1 MKILKIKSL
10 NINSLKGEFEI
21 DFEKF
26 LKDESL
32 FAITGPTG
40 AGKST
45 ILDIITCALYGRTAR
60 LSSPPNELMSRH
72 TAECLCE
79 VEFEVK
85 GKVYRSAW
93 SQKRARKSA
102 DGAFQTAKME
112 VSEVESG
119 KVLES
124 YLSKVPKFIEDLSGL
139 DFDRFSR
146 SMMLAQGSFDAFLK
160 SNVSDRSTLLEKITG
175 TQIYK
180 QISQEIYQ
188 TYTRKNDEIKLDENL
203 LGNIELLSN
212 EVVAE
217 KTLILNNSKA
227 QKLELD
233 AKGDELKKVI
243 NWLENLQK
251 LEADNIKYIQEF
263 EKITLEKENKK
274 EDFIKLDL
282 ANKALNVQPIY
293 QEKNSLT
300 QIINQDKEKLEKL
313 QKELED
319 LKQLLQSKTNES
331 LKVKDEL
338 DKEKVSFDTNS
349 KKLQEVRTLQ
359 TKIES
364 KLQNIKELENK
375 ISSQNEQKTKLN
387 EELKVL
393 KTNQENIE
401 NDVKTINNYLIKN
414 KNDESLKEE
423 ISLISKNVNDYKD
436 VLKLLKQIEEKLQ
449 NNSLNEKTLQ
459 DSFTKAKKE
468 FDEIKVL
475 FDSKDKEY
483 KNLELQTSNFNQ
495 KEVNNRD
502 RLKSIEKLII
512 SIDEYKRLLE
522 SILKEEN
529 IISSSKDESK
539 IIKTNIEEKT
549 KLINEIQTHI
559 QTLNDKREA
568 ELLIAKYESDRVNLK
583 EGEQCFLCG
592 SKEHPFVDHKI
603 NINAD
608 ETTLII
614 AQKKQIFD
622 EENRALR
629 TIELNLS
636 KLETKIES
644 STLELNRLL
653 KNKEDIEQ
661 VFSSL
666 NFILTVDSKTNL
678 EEEKQLLEEE
688 LKNIIKTRDEKEKVL
703 AQRDN
708 LQKELNT
715 KQTLVSQ
722 NEQELY
728 KLKSSIDQL
737 QNEQTQ
743 NISKKQSLE
752 EEVSNIYS
760 KYELKFDEKFEE
772 NFRILVAKKGSFIK
786 NETLK
791 KELDIKLQNLTIQ
804 LKELDTKIISI
815 ESSLKTDAEQL
826 SKISTETIELQTQ
839 SKAILDVS
847 DLNIFEK
854 EITTE
859 FNTINEK
866 YNFLSKELVNLN
878 SKNESVNTQRI
889 ELNQRLIDNSTK
901 LEETKQNFNKALV
914 ENSFTSKEEFEK
926 ALLSKEQREELALMC
941 KTLEDKY
948 NQIQTLKIDTAKKL
962 SEQKELNL
970 TDKELQT
977 LNDELKELLTSID
990 ELQKSIGSLE
1000 KELEINASNMKKHED
1015 KIKELEKKKEAFN
1028 VWIKLNEMIGSASGD
1043 KFAKFAQGITLDQ
1056 LIYLANKHLQI
1067 LSPRYELQRN
1077 SDSSKLL
1084 EIEIID
1090 GFQGN
1095 VVRPVNTLSGG
1106 ESFIVSLSLALG
1118 LSALAS
1124 QKISIDSLFL
1134 DEGFGT
1140 LDSDSL
1146 ELALNALNQLQSS
1159 GKMVGVISHV
1169 EALKERIPL
1178 QIRVMPKG
1186 DGTSCLDLDEK
1197 ELNA

>member
-10 NINSLKGEFEI
+10 NINSLKGEFEV

-45 ILDIITCALYGRTAR
+45 ILDVITCALYGRTAR
-60 LSSPPNELMSRH
+60 LSNPNELMSRH
-72 TAECLCE
+72 TGECLCE

-85 GKVYRSAW
+85 GKVYRSSW
-93 SQKRARKSA
+93 SQKRARKSPE
-102 DGAFQTAKME
+102 GAFQSAKME
-112 VSEVESG
+112 ISEVESG

-124 YLSKVPKFIEDLSGL
+124 YLSKVPKYIEDLSGL
-139 DFDRFSR
+139 DFDRFIQ

-160 SNVSDRSTLLEKITG
+160 AKENERSSLLEKITG

-212 EVVAE
+212 EVVTE
-217 KTLILNNSKA
+217 KTSILNNSKV

-233 AKGDELKKVI
+233 TKGNELKKVI

-274 EDFIKLDL
+274 EDFIRLDL

-319 LKQLLQSKTNES
+319 LKQLLESTTNES
-331 LKVKDEL
+331 LKSKDEL
-338 DKEKVSFDTNS
+338 DKEKISFDTNS

-375 ISSQNEQKTKLN
+375 ISSQNEQKAKLN
-387 EELKVL
+387 EDLEVL
-393 KTNQENIE
+393 KINQENIE
-401 NDVKTINNYLIKN
+401 NDLKTINDYLIKN

-475 FDSKDKEY
+475 FDAKDKEY
-483 KNLELQTSNFNQ
+483 KELEIQTSNFNQ
-495 KEVNNRD
+495 KESNNRD
-502 RLKSIEKLII
+502 RLKSIDKLLT

-522 SILKEEN
+522 SISKEGN
-529 IISSSKDESK
+529 IISSSKDELK
-539 IIKTNIEEKT
+539 TIKTNIEEKT

-583 EGEQCFLCG
+583 EGEECFLCG
-592 SKEHPFVDHKI
+592 SKEHPFVNHKKSVS
-603 NINAD
+603 AD
-608 ETTLII
+608 ETTSII
-614 AQKKQIFD
+614 AKKKQIFD
-622 EENRALR
+622 EENKALR

-644 STLELNRLL
+644 SILELKKLS
-653 KNKEDIEQ
+653 KNKEEIEQ

-666 NFILTVDSKTNL
+666 NFILTDDSKTNL
-678 EEEKQLLEEE
+678 EEEKHLLEEE
-688 LKNIIKTRDEKEKVL
+688 LKNVIKTRDEKEKVL
-703 AQRDN
+703 IQRDN

-715 KQTLVSQ
+715 KQTFVSQ

-728 KLKSSIDQL
+728 KLKSSIEQL

-752 EEVSNIYS
+752 EELSKVYS
-760 KYELKFDEKFEE
+760 KYELIFDEKFEE
-772 NFRILVAKKGSFIK
+772 NFRNLVLKKDSFIK
-786 NETLK
+786 NEISK
-791 KELDIKLQNLTIQ
+791 KEFDTKLQSLTIQ

-854 EITTE
+854 EITSK

-866 YNFLSKELVNLN
+866 YNSLLKELVNLN
-878 SKNESVNTQRI
+878 SKNESVNTQII
-889 ELNQRLIDNSTK
+889 ELNQKQINDNTK
-901 LEETKQNFNKALV
+901 LEEITQNFNNALL
-914 ENSFTSKEEFEK
+914 ENSFSSKEEFEK
-926 ALLSKEQREELALMC
+926 ALLSKELREELNLMC
-941 KTLEDKY
+941 KELDEKY
-948 NQIQTLKIDTAKKL
+948 NQIQTLKNDTIKKL
-962 SEQKELNL
+962 SEQKELKL

-977 LNDELKELLTSID
+977 LNDELKELQTIID

-1000 KELEINASNMKKHED
+1000 KELEINASNIKKHED
-1015 KIKELEKKKEAFN
+1015 KIKELEKKQEFFK
-1028 VWIKLNEMIGSASGD
+1028 VWIKLNEMVGSASGD

-1067 LSPRYELQRN
+1067 LSPRYELQRS

-1090 GFQGN
+1090 GFQGD
-1095 VVRPVNTLSGG
+1095 VVRPVSTLSGG

-1159 GKMVGVISHV
+1159 GKMVGLISHV

-1178 QIRVMPKG
+1178 QIRVIPKS
-1186 DGTSCLDLDEK
+1186 DGTSVLDL
-1197 ELNA
+1197 NNII

>member
-10 NINSLKGEFEI
+10 NINSLKGEFEV

-45 ILDIITCALYGRTAR
+45 ILDIITCAMYARTAR

-72 TAECLCE
+72 TGECYCE
-79 VEFEVK
+79 VEYEIK
-85 GKVYRSAW
+85 GKKYRNFW
-93 SQKRARKSA
+93 GRKRAYKKP
-102 DGAFQTAKME
+102 DGDFQKLEMSI
-112 VSEVESG
+112 VDLESG
-119 KVLES
+119 KTIDL
-124 YLSKVPKFIEDLSGL
+124 KPKDVPAYVEELSGL

-146 SMMLAQGSFDAFLK
+146 SMMLSQGSFDAFLK
-160 SNVSDRSTLLEKITG
+160 SNVNDRSTLLEKITG

-180 QISQEIYQ
+180 QISQEIFK
-188 TYTRKNDEIKLDENL
+188 TYTSKNDEIKLDENL
-203 LGNIELLSN
+203 LGSIELLSN

-233 AKGDELKKVI
+233 TKGNELKKVI

-251 LEADNIKYIQEF
+251 LEADNTKYIQEF

-274 EDFIKLDL
+274 EDFIRLDL

-331 LKVKDEL
+331 LKSKDEL
-338 DKEKVSFDTNS
+338 DKEKISFDSNS

-364 KLQNIKELENK
+364 KLQSIKELESK

-387 EELKVL
+387 EDLKVL
-393 KTNQENIE
+393 KTNQEKIE
-401 NDVKTINNYLIKN
+401 NDLKTINDYLIKN

-436 VLKLLKQIEEKLQ
+436 VIKLLKQIEEKLQ
-449 NNSLNEKTLQ
+449 NNSLNEKTLE
-459 DSFTKAKKE
+459 DSFTNTKKG

-483 KNLELQTSNFNQ
+483 KELEIQTSNFNQ
-495 KEVNNRD
+495 KESNNKN
-502 RLKSIEKLII
+502 RLKSIDKLIT

-522 SILKEEN
+522 NISKEEN

-539 IIKTNIEEKT
+539 TIKTNIEEKT

-583 EGEQCFLCG
+583 EGLECFLCG

-603 NINAD
+603 NANAD
-608 ETTLII
+608 ETTSII

-622 EENRALR
+622 EENKALR

-636 KLETKIES
+636 KLETKVES
-644 STLELNRLL
+644 STLELNKLL

-661 VFSSL
+661 IFSSL
-666 NFILTVDSKTNL
+666 NFILTDDSKTNL
-678 EEEKQLLEEE
+678 EEEKQLLEDE
-688 LKNIIKTRDEKEKVL
+688 LENIIKTRDEKEKVL

-728 KLKSSIDQL
+728 KLKSSIEQL

-752 EEVSNIYS
+752 EELSKVYS
-760 KYELKFDEKFEE
+760 KYELIFDEKFEE
-772 NFRILVAKKGSFIK
+772 NFRILVAKKDSFIK

-791 KELDIKLQNLTIQ
+791 KELDAKLQGLTIQ

-815 ESSLKTDAEQL
+815 ESSLKTDTEQL
-826 SKISTETIELQTQ
+826 SKISNETIELQTQ
-839 SKAILDVS
+839 SKAILDVT

-854 EITTE
+854 EITAK

-878 SKNESVNTQRI
+878 SKNESVNTQII
-889 ELNQRLIDNSTK
+889 ELNQKQINDGAK
-901 LEETKQNFNKALV
+901 LEEIKQNFNKALV
-914 ENSFTSKEEFEK
+914 ENSFSSKEEFEK
-926 ALLSKEQREELALMC
+926 ALLAKELREELALMC

-962 SEQKELNL
+962 SEQKELKL

-977 LNDELKELLTSID
+977 LNDELKELQTATD

-1000 KELEINASNMKKHED
+1000 KELEINASNMQKHEN
-1015 KIKELEKKKEAFN
+1015 KIKELEKKKEAFK
-1028 VWIKLNEMIGSASGD
+1028 VWIKLNEMVGSANGD

-1067 LSPRYELQRN
+1067 LSPRYELQRS

-1090 GFQGN
+1090 GFQGD
-1095 VVRPVNTLSGG
+1095 VVRPVSTLSGG

-1186 DGTSCLDLDEK
+1186 DGTSG
-1197 ELNA
+1197 LNLN

>member
-1 MKILKIKSL
+1 MKILKIKLL
-10 NINSLKGEFEI
+10 NINSLKGEFEV

-45 ILDIITCALYGRTAR
+45 ILDVITCALYGRTAR
-60 LSSPPNELMSRH
+60 LTNPNELMSRH
-72 TAECLCE
+72 TGECLCE

-85 GKVYRSAW
+85 GKVYRSSW
-93 SQKRARKSA
+93 SQKRARKSPE
-102 DGAFQTAKME
+102 GAFQSAKME
-112 VSEVESG
+112 ISEVESG

-124 YLSKVPKFIEDLSGL
+124 YLSKVPKYIEDLSGL
-139 DFDRFSR
+139 DFDRFIQ

-160 SNVSDRSTLLEKITG
+160 AKENERSSLLEKITG

-227 QKLELD
+227 QKLEFD
-233 AKGDELKKVI
+233 SKGNELKKVI

-251 LEADNIKYIQEF
+251 LEADNTKYIQEF
-263 EKITLEKENKK
+263 EQISLEKENKK
-274 EDFIKLDL
+274 EDFMRLDL

-319 LKQLLQSKTNES
+319 LKQLLESTTNES
-331 LKVKDEL
+331 LKTKDEL
-338 DKEKVSFDTNS
+338 DKEKISFNSNS

-393 KTNQENIE
+393 KTNQEKIE
-401 NDVKTINNYLIKN
+401 NELKTINDYLSKN

-436 VLKLLKQIEEKLQ
+436 VIKLLKQIEEKIQ
-449 NNSLNEKTLQ
+449 NNSLDEKTLQ

-483 KNLELQTSNFNQ
+483 KDLEIQASSFNQ
-495 KEVNNRD
+495 KELNNRD

-512 SIDEYKRLLE
+512 FIDEYKRLLE

-529 IISSSKDESK
+529 IISSSKDELK
-539 IIKTNIEEKT
+539 TIKTNIEEKT
-549 KLINEIQTHI
+549 KLIAEIQTHI

-568 ELLIAKYESDRVNLK
+568 ELLIAKYESDRANLK
-583 EGEQCFLCG
+583 EGEECFLCG
-592 SKEHPFVDHKI
+592 SKEHPFVNHKI

-608 ETTLII
+608 ETASLI

-644 STLELNRLL
+644 SILELKKLS
-653 KNKEDIEQ
+653 KNKEEIEQ

-666 NFILTVDSKTNL
+666 NFILTDESKTNL

-688 LKNIIKTRDEKEKVL
+688 LKNVIKTRDEKEKVL
-703 AQRDN
+703 IQRDN

-715 KQTLVSQ
+715 KQTFVSQ

-728 KLKSSIDQL
+728 KLKSSIEQL

-752 EEVSNIYS
+752 EELSKVYS
-760 KYELKFDEKFEE
+760 KYELIFDEKFEE
-772 NFRILVAKKGSFIK
+772 NFRNLVLKKDSFIK
-786 NETLK
+786 NEISK
-791 KELDIKLQNLTIQ
+791 KEFDTKLQSLTIQ

-854 EITTE
+854 EITSK

-866 YNFLSKELVNLN
+866 YNSLLKELVNLN
-878 SKNESVNTQRI
+878 SKNESVNTQI
-889 ELNQRLIDNSTK
+889 NELNQKQINDNTK
-901 LEETKQNFNKALV
+901 LEETKQNFNKALI

-926 ALLSKEQREELALMC
+926 ALLSKEQREELSLMC
-941 KTLEDKY
+941 KALEEKY
-948 NQIQTLKIDTAKKL
+948 TQIQTLKIDTAKKL

-977 LNDELKELLTSID
+977 LNDELKELQTIID

-1000 KELEINASNMKKHED
+1000 KELEINTSNMKKHED
-1015 KIKELEKKKEAFN
+1015 KIKELEKKKEAFK
-1028 VWIKLNEMIGSASGD
+1028 VWIKLNEMIGSANGD

-1067 LSPRYELQRN
+1067 LSSRYELQRS

-1090 GFQGN
+1090 GFQGD
-1095 VVRPVNTLSGG
+1095 VVRPVSTLSGG

-1178 QIRVMPKG
+1178 QIKVEPKG
-1186 DGTSCLDLDEK
+1186 DGMSV
-1197 ELNA
+1197 LNLN

>member
-10 NINSLKGEFEI
+10 NINSLKGEFEV

-45 ILDIITCALYGRTAR
+45 ILDVITCALYGRTAR
-60 LSSPPNELMSRH
+60 LTNPNELMSSH
-72 TAECLCE
+72 TGECLCE

-85 GKVYRSAW
+85 GKVYRSSW
-93 SQKRARKSA
+93 SQKRARKSPE
-102 DGAFQTAKME
+102 GAFQSAKME
-112 VSEVESG
+112 ISEVESG

-124 YLSKVPKFIEDLSGL
+124 YLSKVPKYIEDLSGL
-139 DFDRFSR
+139 DFDRFIQ

-160 SNVSDRSTLLEKITG
+160 AKENERSSLLEKITG

-212 EVVAE
+212 EVVTE
-217 KTLILNNSKA
+217 KTLILNNSKT

-233 AKGDELKKVI
+233 SKGNELKKVI

-251 LEADNIKYIQEF
+251 LEADNTKYIQEF
-263 EKITLEKENKK
+263 EKISLEKENKK
-274 EDFIKLDL
+274 EDFIRLDL

-313 QKELED
+313 QKELIE
-319 LKQLLQSKTNES
+319 LKQQLELKTNES
-331 LKVKDEL
+331 LKSKDEL
-338 DKEKVSFDTNS
+338 DKEKISFDTNS
-349 KKLQEVRTLQ
+349 KKLQEKRTLQ

-364 KLQNIKELENK
+364 KLQNIKDLENK
-375 ISSQNEQKTKLN
+375 ISSQNEQKIKLN
-387 EELKVL
+387 EDLKVL
-393 KTNQENIE
+393 KINQEKIE
-401 NDVKTINNYLIKN
+401 NDLKTINDYLIKN

-436 VLKLLKQIEEKLQ
+436 VIKLLKQIEEKLQ
-449 NNSLNEKTLQ
+449 NNSLNEKTSQ

-483 KNLELQTSNFNQ
+483 KELEFQTSSFNQ
-495 KEVNNRD
+495 KELNNRD

-539 IIKTNIEEKT
+539 TIKTNIEEKT
-549 KLINEIQTHI
+549 KLITEIQTHI

-583 EGEQCFLCG
+583 EGEECFLCG
-592 SKEHPFVDHKI
+592 SKEHPFVNHKKSVS
-603 NINAD
+603 AD
-608 ETTLII
+608 ETTSII
-614 AQKKQIFD
+614 AKKKQIFD
-622 EENRALR
+622 EENKALR

-644 STLELNRLL
+644 SILELKKLS
-653 KNKEDIEQ
+653 KNKEEIEQ

-666 NFILTVDSKTNL
+666 NFILTDDSKTNL
-678 EEEKQLLEEE
+678 EEEKHLLEEE
-688 LKNIIKTRDEKEKVL
+688 LKNVIKTRDEKEKVL
-703 AQRDN
+703 IQRYN

-715 KQTLVSQ
+715 KQTFVSQ

-728 KLKSSIDQL
+728 KLKSSIEQL

-752 EEVSNIYS
+752 EELSKVYS
-760 KYELKFDEKFEE
+760 KYELIFDEKFEE
-772 NFRILVAKKGSFIK
+772 NFRNLVLKKDSFIK
-786 NETLK
+786 NEISK
-791 KELDIKLQNLTIQ
+791 KEFDTKLQSLTIQ

-854 EITTE
+854 EVTAK

-866 YNFLSKELVNLN
+866 YNSLLKELVNLN
-878 SKNESVNTQRI
+878 SKNESVNTQII
-889 ELNQRLIDNSTK
+889 ELNQKQINDNTN
-901 LEETKQNFNKALV
+901 LEKIKQNFNNALT

-926 ALLSKEQREELALMC
+926 ALLSKESKEELNLMC
-941 KTLEDKY
+941 KELEEKY
-948 NQIQTLKIDTAKKL
+948 TQIQTLKNDTIKKL

-970 TDKELQT
+970 TDKEFQT
-977 LNDELKELLTSID
+977 LNDELKELQTIID

-1015 KIKELEKKKEAFN
+1015 KINDLEKKKEAFK
-1028 VWIKLNEMIGSASGD
+1028 VWIKLNEIVGSASGD

-1067 LSPRYELQRN
+1067 LSPRYELQRS

-1090 GFQGN
+1090 SFQGD
-1095 VVRPVNTLSGG
+1095 VVRPVSTLSGG

-1118 LSALAS
+1118 LSSLAS

-1169 EALKERIPL
+1169 ETLKERIPL

-1186 DGTSCLDLDEK
+1186 DGTSILDL
-1197 ELNA
+1197 N

>member
-45 ILDIITCALYGRTAR
+45 ILDVITCALYGRTAR
-60 LSSPPNELMSRH
+60 LTNPNELMSRH
-72 TAECLCE
+72 TGECLCE

-85 GKVYRSAW
+85 GKVYRSSW
-93 SQKRARKSA
+93 SQKRARKSS
-102 DGAFQTAKME
+102 DGAFQSAKME
-112 VSEVESG
+112 ISEVETG

-124 YLSKVPKFIEDLSGL
+124 YLSKVPKYIEDLSGL
-139 DFDRFSR
+139 DFDRFIQ

-160 SNVSDRSTLLEKITG
+160 ARENERSSLLEKITG

-188 TYTRKNDEIKLDENL
+188 TYTIKNDEIKLDENL

-233 AKGDELKKVI
+233 TKGNELKKVI

-251 LEADNIKYIQEF
+251 LEADNTKYILEF
-263 EKITLEKENKK
+263 EQISLEKENKK
-274 EDFIKLDL
+274 EDFIRLDL

-293 QEKNSLT
+293 QENNSLT

-387 EELKVL
+387 EDLKVV
-393 KTNQENIE
+393 KTNQEKIE
-401 NDVKTINNYLIKN
+401 NELKIINDYLIKN

-459 DSFTKAKKE
+459 DSVTKAKKE

-475 FDSKDKEY
+475 FDAKDKEY
-483 KNLELQTSNFNQ
+483 KELEIQTSNFNQ
-495 KEVNNRD
+495 KESNNRD
-502 RLKSIEKLII
+502 RLKSIEKLIT

-529 IISSSKDESK
+529 IISSSKDELK
-539 IIKTNIEEKT
+539 TIKTNIEEKT

-583 EGEQCFLCG
+583 EGEECFLCG
-592 SKEHPFVDHKI
+592 SKEHPFVNHKKSVS
-603 NINAD
+603 AD
-608 ETTLII
+608 ETTSII

-622 EENRALR
+622 EENKALR

-644 STLELNRLL
+644 STLELNKLS
-653 KNKEDIEQ
+653 KNKEEIEQ

-666 NFILTVDSKTNL
+666 NFVLTDDSKTNL
-678 EEEKQLLEEE
+678 EEEKQLLEDE
-688 LKNIIKTRDEKEKVL
+688 LRNIVKIRDEKEKVL
-703 AQRDN
+703 IQRDN

-715 KQTLVSQ
+715 KQTFVLQ

-728 KLKSSIDQL
+728 KLKSSIEQL

-752 EEVSNIYS
+752 EELSKVYS
-760 KYELKFDEKFEE
+760 KYEFIFDEKFEE
-772 NFRILVAKKGSFIK
+772 SFRNLVAKKDSFIK
-786 NETLK
+786 NETSK
-791 KELDIKLQNLTIQ
+791 KELDAKLQSLTIQ
-804 LKELDTKIISI
+804 LKEFDTKIKSI
-815 ESSLKTDAEQL
+815 ESNLKTDDEQL
-826 SKISTETIELQTQ
+826 SKISNETIELQTQ

-854 EITTE
+854 DITSK
-859 FNTINEK
+859 FNTINER
-866 YNFLSKELVNLN
+866 YNSLLKDLVNLN
-878 SKNESVNTQRI
+878 AKNESLNTQI
-889 ELNQRLIDNSTK
+889 KELNQQQINDNIK
-901 LEETKQNFNKALV
+901 LEEITQKFNNALT
-914 ENSFTSKEEFEK
+914 ENSFSSKEELEK
-926 ALLSKEQREELALMC
+926 ALLPKELREELSFVCKALEEKC
-941 KTLEDKY
+941 T
-948 NQIQTLKIDTAKKL
+948 QIQTLKIDTAEKL

-977 LNDELKELLTSID
+977 LNDELKELQVNID

-1015 KIKELEKKKEAFN
+1015 KIKELENKKEAFK

-1067 LSPRYELQRN
+1067 LSPRYELQRS

-1090 GFQGN
+1090 GFQGD
-1095 VVRPVNTLSGG
+1095 VVRPVSTLSGG

-1186 DGTSCLDLDEK
+1186 DGTSILDL
-1197 ELNA
+1197 N

>member
-10 NINSLKGEFEI
+10 NINSLKGEFEV

-45 ILDIITCALYGRTAR
+45 ILDVITCALYGRTAR
-60 LSSPPNELMSRH
+60 LTNPNELMSRH
-72 TAECLCE
+72 TGECLCE

-85 GKVYRSAW
+85 GKVYRSSW
-93 SQKRARKSA
+93 SQKRARKSS
-102 DGAFQTAKME
+102 DGAFQSAKME
-112 VSEVESG
+112 LSVVESG

-124 YLSKVPKFIEDLSGL
+124 YLSKVPKYIEELSGL
-139 DFDRFSR
+139 DFDRFIQ

-160 SNVSDRSTLLEKITG
+160 AKENERSSLLENITG

-212 EVVAE
+212 EIVNE
-217 KTLILNNSKA
+217 KTLILNNSKT

-233 AKGDELKKVI
+233 TKGNELKKVI
-243 NWLENLQK
+243 NWLETIQK
-251 LEADNIKYIQEF
+251 LEADNTKYIEEF
-263 EKITLEKENKK
+263 EQITLEKDNKK
-274 EDFIKLDL
+274 EDFMRLDL

-331 LKVKDEL
+331 IKTKDEL
-338 DKEKVSFDTNS
+338 DKEKNSFDTNS

-387 EELKVL
+387 EDLKVL
-393 KTNQENIE
+393 KINQEKID
-401 NDVKTINNYLIKN
+401 NDLKTINDYLIKN

-436 VLKLLKQIEEKLQ
+436 VVKLLKQTEEKLQ

-459 DSFTKAKKE
+459 DNFTKAKKE

-475 FDSKDKEY
+475 FDSKNKEY
-483 KNLELQTSNFNQ
+483 KELEIQTSNFNQ
-495 KEVNNRD
+495 KESNDRD
-502 RLKSIEKLII
+502 RLKSIDKLIT

-539 IIKTNIEEKT
+539 TIKTNIKEKT
-549 KLINEIQTHI
+549 KLITEIQTHI

-583 EGEQCFLCG
+583 EGEECFLCG

-603 NINAD
+603 SVNVN
-608 ETTLII
+608 ETASII

-629 TIELNLS
+629 IIELNLS
-636 KLETKIES
+636 KFETKIES
-644 STLELNRLL
+644 SILELNKLL

-666 NFILTVDSKTNL
+666 NFVLTDDSKTNL
-678 EEEKQLLEEE
+678 EEEKHLLEEE

-708 LQKELNT
+708 LQKELNI
-715 KQTLVSQ
+715 KQTFVSQ

-728 KLKSSIDQL
+728 KLKSLIEQF

-743 NISKKQSLE
+743 NISKKQTLE
-752 EEVSNIYS
+752 EELSKVYS
-760 KYELKFDEKFEE
+760 KYELIFDEKFEE
-772 NFRILVAKKGSFIK
+772 NFRILVVRKDSFIK
-786 NETLK
+786 NEILK
-791 KELDIKLQNLTIQ
+791 KELDIKLQGLTIQ
-804 LKELDTKIISI
+804 LKEIDTKIISI
-815 ESSLKTDAEQL
+815 ESSLKTDIEQL
-826 SKISTETIELQTQ
+826 SKISNETKELQIQ

-854 EITTE
+854 EITSK

-866 YNFLSKELVNLN
+866 YNSLLKELVNLN
-878 SKNESVNTQRI
+878 SKDESLNTQII

-926 ALLSKEQREELALMC
+926 ALLPKELREELSIKCKAL
-941 KTLEDKY
+941 EEKY
-948 NQIQTLKIDTAKKL
+948 TQIQTLKIDTAKKL

-977 LNDELKELLTSID
+977 LNDELKELQTIID

-1015 KIKELEKKKEAFN
+1015 KIKELEKKKETFK

-1067 LSPRYELQRN
+1067 LSPRYELQRS

-1090 GFQGN
+1090 GFQGD
-1095 VVRPVNTLSGG
+1095 VVRPVSTLSGG

-1178 QIRVMPKG
+1178 QIKVMPKG
-1186 DGTSCLDLDEK
+1186 DGTSGLDL
-1197 ELNA
+1197 N

>member
-10 NINSLKGEFEI
+10 NINSLKGEFEV

-45 ILDIITCALYGRTAR
+45 ILDVITCALYGRTAR
-60 LSSPPNELMSRH
+60 LTNPNELMSRH
-72 TAECLCE
+72 TGECLCE

-85 GKVYRSAW
+85 GKVYRSSW
-93 SQKRARKSA
+93 SQKRARKSS
-102 DGAFQTAKME
+102 DGAFQSAKME
-112 VSEVESG
+112 ISEVESG

-124 YLSKVPKFIEDLSGL
+124 YLSKVPKYIEELSGL
-139 DFDRFSR
+139 DFDRFIQ

-160 SNVSDRSTLLEKITG
+160 AKENERSSLLEKITG

-188 TYTRKNDEIKLDENL
+188 TYTKKNDEIKLDESL

-212 EVVAE
+212 EVVTE
-217 KTLILNNSKA
+217 KTLILNSSKT

-233 AKGDELKKVI
+233 TKGNELKKVI

-251 LEADNIKYIQEF
+251 LEADNTKYILEF
-263 EKITLEKENKK
+263 EQISFEKENKK
-274 EDFIKLDL
+274 EDFIRLDL

-331 LKVKDEL
+331 LKTKDEL

-387 EELKVL
+387 EDLKVL
-393 KTNQENIE
+393 KINQEKID
-401 NDVKTINNYLIKN
+401 NDLKTINDYLSKN
-414 KNDESLKEE
+414 KINESLKEE
-423 ISLISKNVNDYKD
+423 IPLISKNVDDYKD
-436 VLKLLKQIEEKLQ
+436 VVKLLKQIEEKLQ
-449 NNSLNEKTLQ
+449 NNSLNEKTLE

-483 KNLELQTSNFNQ
+483 KELEIQTSNFNQ
-495 KEVNNRD
+495 KESNNRD
-502 RLKSIEKLII
+502 RLKSIEKLIT
-512 SIDEYKRLLE
+512 SIDEYKRLLD

-529 IISSSKDESK
+529 IISSSKDELK
-539 IIKTNIEEKT
+539 TIKTNIEEKT

-559 QTLNDKREA
+559 QTLNDKREK

-583 EGEQCFLCG
+583 EGEECFLCG

-603 NINAD
+603 SVNAD
-608 ETTLII
+608 ETTSII

-644 STLELNRLL
+644 SILELNKLS
-653 KNKEDIEQ
+653 KSKEDIEQ

-666 NFILTVDSKTNL
+666 NFILTDDSKTNL

-688 LKNIIKTRDEKEKVL
+688 LRNIIKTRDEKEKVL
-703 AQRDN
+703 IQRDN

-728 KLKSSIDQL
+728 KLKSSIEQL

-743 NISKKQSLE
+743 NISKKQTLE
-752 EEVSNIYS
+752 EELLKVYS
-760 KYELKFDEKFEE
+760 KYELIFDEKFEE
-772 NFRILVAKKGSFIK
+772 NFRNLVAKKDSFIN
-786 NETLK
+786 NETSK
-791 KELDIKLQNLTIQ
+791 KELDTKLQSLIVQ
-804 LKELDTKIISI
+804 LKEFDTKIISI
-815 ESSLKTDAEQL
+815 ESSLKTDTEQL
-826 SKISTETIELQTQ
+826 SKISSETKELQTQ
-839 SKAILDVS
+839 SIAILDVS

-854 EITTE
+854 EITNK
-859 FNTINEK
+859 FNTISEK
-866 YNFLSKELVNLN
+866 YNSLSKELVNLN
-878 SKNESVNTQRI
+878 SKNESLNTQII
-889 ELNQRLIDNSTK
+889 ELNQKQINDNTN
-901 LEETKQNFNKALV
+901 LEKIKQNFNNALA
-914 ENSFTSKEEFEK
+914 ENSFNSKEEFEK
-926 ALLSKEQREELALMC
+926 ALLNKEQREELSLMC
-941 KTLEDKY
+941 KALEEKCT
-948 NQIQTLKIDTAKKL
+948 QIQTLKIDTAEKL

-977 LNDELKELLTSID
+977 LNDELKELQVNID

-1015 KIKELEKKKEAFN
+1015 KIKELQKKKEAFK
-1028 VWIKLNEMIGSASGD
+1028 VWIKLNEMIGSSSGD

-1067 LSPRYELQRN
+1067 LSPRYELQRS

-1090 GFQGN
+1090 GFQGD
-1095 VVRPVNTLSGG
+1095 VVRPVSTLSGG

-1186 DGTSCLDLDEK
+1186 DGTSG
-1197 ELNA
+1197 LNLN

>member
-10 NINSLKGEFEI
+10 NINSLKGEFEV

-45 ILDIITCALYGRTAR
+45 ILDVITCALYGRTAR
-60 LSSPPNELMSRH
+60 LTNPNELMSRH
-72 TAECLCE
+72 TGECLCE

-85 GKVYRSAW
+85 GKVYRSSW
-93 SQKRARKSA
+93 SQKRARKSP
-102 DGAFQTAKME
+102 DGAFQSAKME

-124 YLSKVPKFIEDLSGL
+124 YLSKVPKYIEELSGL
-139 DFDRFSR
+139 DFDRFIQ

-160 SNVSDRSTLLEKITG
+160 AKENERSSLLEKITG

-188 TYTRKNDEIKLDENL
+188 TYTQKNDEIKLDENL

-217 KTLILNNSKA
+217 KTLVLNNSKA
-227 QKLELD
+227 QRLELD
-233 AKGDELKKVI
+233 TKGNELKKVI
-243 NWLENLQK
+243 SWLENLQK
-251 LEADNIKYIQEF
+251 LETDNTKYIKEF
-263 EKITLEKENKK
+263 EQITLEKENKK
-274 EDFIKLDL
+274 EEFIKLDL
-282 ANKALNVQPIY
+282 ANKALNVQPVY
-293 QEKNSLT
+293 QEKNSLS

-319 LKQLLQSKTNES
+319 LKQLLESTTNES
-331 LKVKDEL
+331 LKSKNEL
-338 DKEKVSFDTNS
+338 DKEKISFDLNS

-387 EELKVL
+387 EDLNVL
-393 KTNQENIE
+393 KTNQEKIE
-401 NDVKTINNYLIKN
+401 NELKTINDYLIKN

-436 VLKLLKQIEEKLQ
+436 VVKLLKQIEEKLQ

-483 KNLELQTSNFNQ
+483 KNLEIQTSSFNQ

-502 RLKSIEKLII
+502 RLKSIEKLLT

-522 SILKEEN
+522 NISKEEN

-539 IIKTNIEEKT
+539 TIKTNIEEKT

-583 EGEQCFLCG
+583 EGEECFLCG
-592 SKEHPFVDHKI
+592 SKEHPFVNHKI
-603 NINAD
+603 SINTD
-608 ETTLII
+608 ETSSII

-622 EENRALR
+622 EENKALR

-636 KLETKIES
+636 KLETKVEN
-644 STLELNRLL
+644 STLELNKLL
-653 KNKEDIEQ
+653 KNKEEIEQ

-666 NFILTVDSKTNL
+666 NFILTDDSKTNL

-688 LKNIIKTRDEKEKVL
+688 LKNIIKTRDEKERVL

-708 LQKELNT
+708 CQKELNT
-715 KQTLVSQ
+715 KQILVSQ

-728 KLKSSIDQL
+728 KLKSSIEQL

-752 EEVSNIYS
+752 EELLKVYS

-772 NFRILVAKKGSFIK
+772 NFRILVAKKDSFIK
-786 NETLK
+786 NETSK
-791 KELDIKLQNLTIQ
+791 KELDVKLQSLIVQ
-804 LKELDTKIISI
+804 LKEFDTKIISI
-815 ESSLKTDAEQL
+815 VSSLKTDAEQL
-826 SKISTETIELQTQ
+826 SKISSETIELQTQ

-854 EITTE
+854 EITNK
-859 FNTINEK
+859 FNAISEK
-866 YNFLSKELVNLN
+866 YNSLSKELVNLN
-878 SKNESVNTQRI
+878 SKNESVNTQII
-889 ELNQRLIDNSTK
+889 ELKQKQIVDNTK
-901 LEETKQNFNKALV
+901 LEEIKQNFNKALV

-926 ALLSKEQREELALMC
+926 ALLSKELREELSMKCKAL
-941 KTLEDKY
+941 EEKY

-977 LNDELKELLTSID
+977 LNDELKELQTATD

-1000 KELEINASNMKKHED
+1000 KELEINALNIQKHET
-1015 KIKELEKKKEAFN
+1015 KIKELEKRKEAFK
-1028 VWIKLNEMIGSASGD
+1028 VWIKLNEMVGSASGD

-1067 LSPRYELQRN
+1067 LSPRYELQRS

-1090 GFQGN
+1090 GFQGD
-1095 VVRPVNTLSGG
+1095 VVRPVSTLSGG

-1186 DGTSCLDLDEK
+1186 DGTSVLDL
-1197 ELNA
+1197 N

>member
-10 NINSLKGEFEI
+10 NINSLKGEFEV

-45 ILDIITCALYGRTAR
+45 ILDVITCALYGRTAR
-60 LSSPPNELMSRH
+60 LTNPNELMSRH
-72 TAECLCE
+72 TGECLCE

-85 GKVYRSAW
+85 GKVYRSSW
-93 SQKRARKSA
+93 SQKRARKSP
-102 DGAFQTAKME
+102 DGAFQSAKME
-112 VSEVESG
+112 VSEVETG

-124 YLSKVPKFIEDLSGL
+124 YLSKVPKYIEELSGL
-139 DFDRFSR
+139 DFDRFIQ

-160 SNVSDRSTLLEKITG
+160 AKENERSSLLEKITG

-188 TYTRKNDEIKLDENL
+188 TYTRKNDEIKLDESL
-203 LGNIELLSN
+203 LGNIELLSS
-212 EVVAE
+212 EVITE
-217 KTLILNNSKA
+217 KTLILNNSQT
-227 QKLELD
+227 QKFELD
-233 AKGDELKKVI
+233 TKGNELKKVI
-243 NWLENLQK
+243 NWLENVQK

-263 EKITLEKENKK
+263 EKISLEKENKK
-274 EDFIKLDL
+274 EDFVKLDL

-338 DKEKVSFDTNS
+338 DKEKVSFDMNF
-349 KKLQEVRTLQ
+349 KKLQEVRTLK

-364 KLQNIKELENK
+364 KLQNIKDLENK
-375 ISSQNEQKTKLN
+375 ISFQNEQKTKLN
-387 EELKVL
+387 EDLKVL
-393 KTNQENIE
+393 KINQEKID
-401 NDVKTINNYLIKN
+401 NDLKTINDYLIKN

-436 VLKLLKQIEEKLQ
+436 VVKLLKQIEEKLQ

-459 DSFTKAKKE
+459 DSFTKVKKE

-475 FDSKDKEY
+475 FDSRHKEY
-483 KNLELQTSNFNQ
+483 KELEIQTSSFNQ
-495 KEVNNRD
+495 KESNNRD
-502 RLKSIEKLII
+502 RLKSIEKLIT
-512 SIDEYKRLLE
+512 SIDEYKRLLD

-529 IISSSKDESK
+529 IISSSKDELK
-539 IIKTNIEEKT
+539 TIKTNIEEKT

-583 EGEQCFLCG
+583 EGEECFLCG

-603 NINAD
+603 SVNAD
-608 ETTLII
+608 ETTSII

-644 STLELNRLL
+644 SILELNKLS
-653 KNKEDIEQ
+653 KSKEDIEQ

-666 NFILTVDSKTNL
+666 NFILTDDSKTNL

-688 LKNIIKTRDEKEKVL
+688 LRNIIKTRDEKEKVL

-728 KLKSSIDQL
+728 KLKSLIEQL
-737 QNEQTQ
+737 QNEQIQ

-752 EEVSNIYS
+752 EELSKVYS
-760 KYELKFDEKFEE
+760 KYELIFDEKFEE
-772 NFRILVAKKGSFIK
+772 NFRILVAKKDSFIN
-786 NETLK
+786 NETSK
-791 KELDIKLQNLTIQ
+791 KELDTKLQSLIVQ

-826 SKISTETIELQTQ
+826 SKTSTETKELQTQ
-839 SKAILDVS
+839 SKAILDVTDFNS
-847 DLNIFEK
+847 FEK
-854 EITTE
+854 EIISK

-866 YNFLSKELVNLN
+866 YNSLVKELININ
-878 SKNESVNTQRI
+878 SKNESLNTQII
-889 ELNQRLIDNSTK
+889 ELNQKQTIDNTK
-901 LEETKQNFNKALV
+901 LEETKQNFNKALI
-914 ENSFTSKEEFEK
+914 ENSFVSKEEFEK
-926 ALLSKEQREELALMC
+926 ALLSKELRDELSLMC
-941 KTLEDKY
+941 KALEEKY
-948 NQIQTLKIDTAKKL
+948 TQIQTLKIDTAKKL

-977 LNDELKELLTSID
+977 LNDELKELQTTSN
-990 ELQKSIGSLE
+990 ELLKLIIRSE
-1000 KELEINASNMKKHED
+1000 KELEDNDSNMKKHED
-1015 KIKELEKKKEAFN
+1015 KIKELDKKKEALK
-1028 VWIKLNEMIGSASGD
+1028 VWFKLDDMVGSANGD
-1043 KFAKFAQGITLDQ
+1043 KFSKFAQGITLDQ

-1067 LSPRYELQRN
+1067 LSPRYELQRS

-1090 GFQGN
+1090 GFQGD
-1095 VVRPVNTLSGG
+1095 VVRPVSTLSGG

-1169 EALKERIPL
+1169 EALKERISL
-1178 QIRVMPKG
+1178 QIKVEPKG
-1186 DGTSCLDLDEK
+1186 DGTSI
-1197 ELNA
+1197 LNLN

>member
-10 NINSLKGEFEI
+10 NINSLKGEFEV

-45 ILDIITCALYGRTAR
+45 ILDVITCALYGRTAR
-60 LSSPPNELMSRH
+60 LSNPNELMSRH
-72 TAECLCE
+72 TKECFCE
-79 VEFEVK
+79 VEFEIK
-85 GKVYRSAW
+85 DKVYRCSW
-93 SQKRARKSA
+93 SQKRKKEGSK
-102 DGAFQTAKME
+102 DEFPTAKME
-112 VSEVESG
+112 IVDLQKNGILESG
-119 KVLES
+119 I
-124 YLSKVPKFIEDLSGL
+124 SKVPNVVEDLSGL
-139 DFDRFSR
+139 DFKRFSK

-160 SNVSDRSTLLEKITG
+160 SDVNERSTLLENITG

-212 EVVAE
+212 EIVNE
-217 KTLILNNSKA
+217 KTLILNNSKT

-233 AKGDELKKVI
+233 TKGNELKKVI

-251 LEADNIKYIQEF
+251 LEADNTKYIEKF
-263 EKITLEKENKK
+263 EQITFEKENKK
-274 EDFIKLDL
+274 EDFMRLDL

-331 LKVKDEL
+331 LKSKNEL
-338 DKEKVSFDTNS
+338 DKEKISFDSNS

-387 EELKVL
+387 EDLKVL
-393 KTNQENIE
+393 KTNQEKID
-401 NDVKTINNYLIKN
+401 NDLKTINDYLIKN

-475 FDSKDKEY
+475 FDAKDKKY
-483 KNLELQTSNFNQ
+483 KDLELQTSSFNQ
-495 KEVNNRD
+495 KESNNRD
-502 RLKSIEKLII
+502 RLKNIEKLIT

-539 IIKTNIEEKT
+539 TIKTNIEEKT

-583 EGEQCFLCG
+583 EGEECFLCG

-608 ETTLII
+608 ETASII

-622 EENRALR
+622 EENKALR

-636 KLETKIES
+636 KLETKVENSI
-644 STLELNRLL
+644 LELNKLS
-653 KNKEDIEQ
+653 KNKQEIEQ

-666 NFILTVDSKTNL
+666 NFVLTDDSKTNL
-678 EEEKQLLEEE
+678 EEEKQFLEEE
-688 LKNIIKTRDEKEKVL
+688 LRNIIKTRDEKEKVL

-728 KLKSSIDQL
+728 KLKSSIEQFQKEQL
-737 QNEQTQ
+737 QNTA
-743 NISKKQSLE
+743 KKQSLE
-752 EEVSNIYS
+752 EELSNIYS
-760 KYELKFDEKFEE
+760 KYELIFDEKFEE
-772 NFRILVAKKGSFIK
+772 NFRILVAKKDSFIK
-786 NETLK
+786 NEILK
-791 KELDIKLQNLTIQ
+791 KELDSKLQSLIVQ
-804 LKELDTKIISI
+804 LKEIDTKIISI
-815 ESSLKTDAEQL
+815 EPSLKTDAEQL
-826 SKISTETIELQTQ
+826 SKISNETKDLQTQ

-866 YNFLSKELVNLN
+866 YNSLSKELVNLN
-878 SKNESVNTQRI
+878 SKNESVNTQII

-901 LEETKQNFNKALV
+901 LEEIKQNFNKALV

-926 ALLSKEQREELALMC
+926 ALLPKELREELSFVCKAL
-941 KTLEDKY
+941 EEKY
-948 NQIQTLKIDTAKKL
+948 TQIQTLKIDTAKKL

-970 TDKELQT
+970 TDKELLT
-977 LNDELKELLTSID
+977 LNDESKELQTTID

-1015 KIKELEKKKEAFN
+1015 KIKELENKKEAFK
-1028 VWIKLNEMIGSASGD
+1028 VWIKLNEMVGSASGD

-1067 LSPRYELQRN
+1067 LSPRYELQRS
-1077 SDSSKLL
+1077 SDSTKLL

-1090 GFQGN
+1090 GFQGD
-1095 VVRPVNTLSGG
+1095 VVRPVSTLSGG

-1146 ELALNALNQLQSS
+1146 ELALNTLNQLQSS

-1186 DGTSCLDLDEK
+1186 DGTSV
-1197 ELNA
+1197 LNIN

>member
-60 LSSPPNELMSRH
+60 LSNPNELMSRH
-72 TAECLCE
+72 TGECLCE

-85 GKVYRSAW
+85 GKVYRSSW

-102 DGAFQTAKME
+102 DGTFQTAKME

-124 YLSKVPKFIEDLSGL
+124 YLSKVPKYIEDLSGL

-160 SNVSDRSTLLEKITG
+160 SNVNDRSTLLEKITG

-180 QISQEIYQ
+180 QISCEIYQ
-188 TYTRKNDEIKLDENL
+188 TYDMKKKEIEIDENS

-212 EVVAE
+212 EIVEE
-217 KTLILNNSKA
+217 KTLLLNNSKI

-233 AKGDELKKVI
+233 TKANELKVVAT
-243 NWLENLQK
+243 WLENLQK
-251 LEADNIKYIQEF
+251 LEADNTKYTQEF
-263 EKITLEKENKK
+263 EQITLEKENKK
-274 EDFIKLDL
+274 EDFVRLDL
-282 ANKALNVQPIY
+282 ANKALNVQPLY

-300 QIINQDKEKLEKL
+300 QLINQDKEKLEKL

-319 LKQLLQSKTNES
+319 LKQLLQSTTNES
-331 LKVKDEL
+331 LKTKDEL
-338 DKEKVSFDTNS
+338 DKEKMSFDLNS

-364 KLQNIKELENK
+364 KIQSIKELENK
-375 ISSQNEQKTKLN
+375 INSQNEQKIKLN
-387 EELKVL
+387 EDLNVL
-393 KTNQENIE
+393 KTNQEKID
-401 NDVKTINNYLIKN
+401 NDLKTINDYLIKN

-436 VLKLLKQIEEKLQ
+436 LVKLLKQIEEKIQ
-449 NNSLNEKTLQ
+449 NNVSVEKNLQ
-459 DSFTKAKKE
+459 DSFIHAKKE

-483 KNLELQTSNFNQ
+483 KDLEIQTLNFNQ
-495 KEVNNRD
+495 KESNNRD
-502 RLKSIEKLII
+502 RLKSIDKLIT

-522 SILKEEN
+522 SISKEEN

-539 IIKTNIEEKT
+539 TIKTNIEEKT

-559 QTLNDKREA
+559 ETLNKEK
-568 ELLIAKYESDRVNLK
+568 EYQLLIAKYESDRVNLK
-583 EGEQCFLCG
+583 EGGECFLCG
-592 SKEHPFVDHKI
+592 SKEHPFVNHNI
-603 NINAD
+603 NVNAD
-608 ETTLII
+608 ETISLI

-622 EENRALR
+622 EENKVLR
-629 TIELNLS
+629 TFELNLS
-636 KLETKIES
+636 KFETKIDT
-644 STLELNRLL
+644 STLEVNKLS

-666 NFILTVDSKTNL
+666 NFILTDDSKTNL

-688 LKNIIKTRDEKEKVL
+688 LRNIVKTRDAKEKVL
-703 AQRDN
+703 TQRDN
-708 LQKELNT
+708 FQKELNV

-728 KLKSSIDQL
+728 KLKSSIEQL

-752 EEVSNIYS
+752 EELSKVYT
-760 KYELKFDEKFEE
+760 KYELIFDEKFEE
-772 NFRILVAKKGSFIK
+772 NFRILVAKKDSFIK
-786 NETLK
+786 NKTSK
-791 KELDIKLQNLTIQ
+791 KELDTKLQGLSIQ
-804 LKELDTKIISI
+804 QKELDTKIISI
-815 ESSLKTDAEQL
+815 ESSLKTDTEHL
-826 SKISTETIELQTQ
+826 SKISTETKDLQTQ
-839 SKAILDVS
+839 SKSILDVS
-847 DLNIFEK
+847 DLDNFEK
-854 EITTE
+854 EITNK
-859 FNTINEK
+859 FNTISEK
-866 YNFLSKELVNLN
+866 YNSLSKDLVNLD
-878 SKNESVNTQRI
+878 SKDESLNTQTI
-889 ELNQRLIDNSTK
+889 ELSQKLIDDNTK
-901 LEETKQNFNKALV
+901 LDEIRQNFNKALV

-926 ALLSKEQREELALMC
+926 ALLPKELREELSKICKAL
-941 KTLEDKY
+941 EVKY
-948 NQIQTLKIDTAKKL
+948 TQIQALKIDTAKKL

-970 TDKELQT
+970 TNKELQT
-977 LNDELKELLTSID
+977 LNDESKELQTIID

-1000 KELEINASNMKKHED
+1000 KELEINTSNMKKHED
-1015 KIKELEKKKEAFN
+1015 KIKELGNKKEAFK
-1028 VWIKLNEMIGSASGD
+1028 VWIKLNEMVGSANGD

-1067 LSPRYELQRN
+1067 LSPRYELQRS

-1090 GFQGN
+1090 GFQGD
-1095 VVRPVNTLSGG
+1095 VVRPVSTLSGG

-1178 QIRVMPKG
+1178 QIRVIPKG
-1186 DGTSCLDLDEK
+1186 DGTSVLSLS
-1197 ELNA
+1197 NI

>member
-85 GKVYRSAW
+85 GKVYVSSW
-93 SQKRARKSA
+93 SQKRARKSPN
-102 DGAFQTAKME
+102 GAFQTAKME

-119 KVLES
+119 KILES
-124 YLSKVPKFIEDLSGL
+124 YLSKVPKYIEELSGL
-139 DFDRFSR
+139 DFDRFIQ

-160 SNVSDRSTLLEKITG
+160 AKENERSSLLEKITG

-212 EVVAE
+212 EVVIE
-217 KTLILNNSKA
+217 KTSVLNNSKV

-233 AKGDELKKVI
+233 TKGNELKVI
-243 NWLENLQK
+243 ASWLENLQK
-251 LEADNIKYIQEF
+251 LETDNTKYIQEF
-263 EKITLEKENKK
+263 EQITLEIENKK
-274 EDFIKLDL
+274 EDFVRLDL

-300 QIINQDKEKLEKL
+300 QLINQDKEKLEKL
-313 QKELED
+313 QKDIED

-331 LKVKDEL
+331 IKSKDEL
-338 DKEKVSFDTNS
+338 DKEKMSFDLNS
-349 KKLQEVRTLQ
+349 KKLQEVRTIE

-364 KLQNIKELENK
+364 KLQNIKDLENK

-387 EELKVL
+387 EDLKVL
-393 KTNQENIE
+393 KINQENID
-401 NDVKTINNYLIKN
+401 NDLKTINDYLIKN

-436 VLKLLKQIEEKLQ
+436 VVKLLKQTEERLQ
-449 NNSLNEKTLQ
+449 NTTLDEKNLQ
-459 DSFTKAKKE
+459 DSFTNTKKE
-468 FDEIKVL
+468 FDEIKEQ
-475 FDSKDKEY
+475 FDLKDKEY
-483 KNLELQTSNFNQ
+483 KDLEAQTSSFNQ
-495 KEVNNRD
+495 KETNNRD

-539 IIKTNIEEKT
+539 TIKTNIEEKT

-583 EGEQCFLCG
+583 EGEECFLCG
-592 SKEHPFVDHKI
+592 SKEHPFVNHKI
-603 NINAD
+603 SVNAD
-608 ETTLII
+608 ETASLI

-622 EENRALR
+622 EENKALR

-644 STLELNRLL
+644 STLELNKLS

-666 NFILTVDSKTNL
+666 NFILTDDSKTNL
-678 EEEKQLLEEE
+678 EEEKHLLEKE
-688 LKNIIKTRDEKEKVL
+688 LENIIKTRDEKEKVL

-715 KQTLVSQ
+715 KQTFVSQ

-728 KLKSSIDQL
+728 KLKSSIEQL

-752 EEVSNIYS
+752 EELSKVYS
-760 KYELKFDEKFEE
+760 KYELIFDEKFEE
-772 NFRILVAKKGSFIK
+772 NFRILVAKKDSFIK
-786 NETLK
+786 NETSK
-791 KELDIKLQNLTIQ
+791 KDFDIKLQSLIVQ

-815 ESSLKTDAEQL
+815 ESSLKTDIEQL
-826 SKISTETIELQTQ
+826 SKISNEKIELQTQ
-839 SKAILDVS
+839 SNAILDVS

-854 EITTE
+854 EITAK
-859 FNTINEK
+859 FNAISEK
-866 YNFLSKELVNLN
+866 YNSLSKELVNLN
-878 SKNESVNTQRI
+878 SKNESLNTQII
-889 ELNQRLIDNSTK
+889 ELNQKQINDNTK
-901 LEETKQNFNKALV
+901 LKEMIQNFNNTLV

-926 ALLSKEQREELALMC
+926 ALLPKEQREELYLIGKAL
-941 KTLEDKY
+941 EEKY
-948 NQIQTLKIDTAKKL
+948 SQIQTLKIDTAKKL

-977 LNDELKELLTSID
+977 LNDELKELQTAID

-1000 KELEINASNMKKHED
+1000 KELEINDSNMKKHEN
-1015 KIKELEKKKEAFN
+1015 KIKELEKKKEALK
-1028 VWIKLNEMIGSASGD
+1028 VWFKLNDMIGSASGD

-1067 LSPRYELQRN
+1067 LSPRYELQRS

-1090 GFQGN
+1090 GFQGD
-1095 VVRPVNTLSGG
+1095 VVRPVSTLSGG

-1178 QIRVMPKG
+1178 QIKVMPKG
-1186 DGTSCLDLDEK
+1186 DGTSV
-1197 ELNA
+1197 LNLN

>member
-10 NINSLKGEFEI
+10 NINSLKGEFEV
-21 DFEKF
+21 DLEKF

-45 ILDIITCALYGRTAR
+45 ILDVITCALYGRTAR
-60 LSSPPNELMSRH
+60 LSNPNELMSRH
-72 TAECLCE
+72 TGECLCE

-85 GKVYRSAW
+85 GKVYRSSW
-93 SQKRARKSA
+93 SQKRARKNA
-102 DGAFQTAKME
+102 DGAFQSAKME
-112 VSEVESG
+112 ISEVESG

-124 YLSKVPKFIEDLSGL
+124 YLSKVPKYIEDLSGL
-139 DFDRFSR
+139 DFDRFIQ

-160 SNVSDRSTLLEKITG
+160 AKENERSSLLEKITG

-188 TYTRKNDEIKLDENL
+188 TYTSKNDEIKLDENL

-212 EVVAE
+212 EVVVE
-217 KTLILNNSKA
+217 KTLVLNNSKA

-233 AKGDELKKVI
+233 TKVNDLKKVI

-251 LEADNIKYIQEF
+251 LETDNNRYIQEF
-263 EKITLEKENKK
+263 EQITLEKENKK
-274 EDFIKLDL
+274 EDFVRLDL
-282 ANKALNVQPIY
+282 ANKALNIQPIY

-313 QKELED
+313 QKELIE
-319 LKQLLQSKTNES
+319 LKQQLESKTNES

-338 DKEKVSFDTNS
+338 DKEKISFDTNS

-387 EELKVL
+387 EDLKVL
-393 KTNQENIE
+393 KTNQERIE
-401 NDVKTINNYLIKN
+401 NDLKTINDYLIKN

-449 NNSLNEKTLQ
+449 NNSLNEKILQ
-459 DSFTKAKKE
+459 DSFSKAKKE
-468 FDEIKVL
+468 FDEIKIL
-475 FDSKDKEY
+475 FDLKDKEY
-483 KNLELQTSNFNQ
+483 KELEIQTSSFNQ
-495 KEVNNRD
+495 KEANNRD
-502 RLKSIEKLII
+502 RLKSIEKLIT

-522 SILKEEN
+522 FILKEEN

-583 EGEQCFLCG
+583 EGEECFLCG
-592 SKEHPFVDHKI
+592 SKEHPFVNHRKSV
-603 NINAD
+603 NAD
-608 ETTLII
+608 ETSSII

-622 EENRALR
+622 EENKALR
-629 TIELNLS
+629 TFELNLS
-636 KLETKIES
+636 KLETKVES
-644 STLELNRLL
+644 STLELNKLS
-653 KNKEDIEQ
+653 KNKEEIEQ

-666 NFILTVDSKTNL
+666 NFILMDDSKTNL
-678 EEEKQLLEEE
+678 EEEKQLLEKE
-688 LKNIIKTRDEKEKVL
+688 LRNIVKIRDEKEKVL

-715 KQTLVSQ
+715 KQTLVLQ

-728 KLKSSIDQL
+728 KLKSLIEQL
-737 QNEQTQ
+737 QNEQIQ
-743 NISKKQSLE
+743 NTSKKQSLE
-752 EEVSNIYS
+752 EELSKVYT
-760 KYELKFDEKFEE
+760 KYELIFDEKFEE
-772 NFRILVAKKGSFIK
+772 NFRAIVVKKDSFIK
-786 NETLK
+786 NETSK
-791 KELDIKLQNLTIQ
+791 KELDTKLQGLSVQ
-804 LKELDTKIISI
+804 RKELDTKIISI
-815 ESSLKTDAEQL
+815 ELSLKTEAEQL
-826 SKISTETIELQTQ
+826 SKISNETKELQIQ

-854 EITTE
+854 EITSK
-859 FNTINEK
+859 FNIIYEK
-866 YNFLSKELVNLN
+866 YNSLSKELVTLN
-878 SKNESVNTQRI
+878 SRNESLNSQII

-926 ALLSKEQREELALMC
+926 ALLSKEQKDVLSLMC
-941 KTLEDKY
+941 KALEEKY
-948 NQIQTLKIDTAKKL
+948 TQIQTLKTDTSKKL

-977 LNDELKELLTSID
+977 LNDKLKELQTATD

-1015 KIKELEKKKEAFN
+1015 KIKELEKKKEAFK

-1043 KFAKFAQGITLDQ
+1043 KFAKFAQGITLEQ

-1067 LSPRYELQRN
+1067 LSPRYELQRS

-1090 GFQGN
+1090 GFQGD
-1095 VVRPVNTLSGG
+1095 VVRGVNTLSGG

-1118 LSALAS
+1118 LSSLAS

-1178 QIRVMPKG
+1178 QVKVEPKG
-1186 DGTSCLDLDEK
+1186 DGTSVL
-1197 ELNA
+1197 ELS

>member
-10 NINSLKGEFEI
+10 NINSLKGEFEV

-45 ILDIITCALYGRTAR
+45 ILDVITCALYGRTAR
-60 LSSPPNELMSRH
+60 LSNPNELMSRH
-72 TAECLCE
+72 TGECLCE

-85 GKVYRSAW
+85 GKVYRSSW
-93 SQKRARKSA
+93 SQKRARKSS
-102 DGAFQTAKME
+102 DGAFQSAKME

-124 YLSKVPKFIEDLSGL
+124 YLSKVPKYIEELSGL
-139 DFDRFSR
+139 DFDRFIQ

-160 SNVSDRSTLLEKITG
+160 AKENERSSLLEKITG

-212 EVVAE
+212 EIVNE

-233 AKGDELKKVI
+233 IKGNELKKVI

-251 LEADNIKYIQEF
+251 LEADNTKYILEF
-263 EKITLEKENKK
+263 EQISFEKENKK
-274 EDFIKLDL
+274 EDFIRLDL

-293 QEKNSLT
+293 QEKNSLS

-331 LKVKDEL
+331 LKTKDEL
-338 DKEKVSFDTNS
+338 DKEKVLFDTNS

-387 EELKVL
+387 ENLNVL
-393 KTNQENIE
+393 KTNQEKIE
-401 NDVKTINNYLIKN
+401 NELKTINDYLIKN

-436 VLKLLKQIEEKLQ
+436 VVKLLKQIEEKLQ
-449 NNSLNEKTLQ
+449 NNSLDEKTLQ

-483 KNLELQTSNFNQ
+483 KELEIQTSNFNQ
-495 KEVNNRD
+495 KEINNRD
-502 RLKSIEKLII
+502 RLKSIEKLIT

-529 IISSSKDESK
+529 IISSSKDELK
-539 IIKTNIEEKT
+539 TLKTNIEEKI

-568 ELLIAKYESDRVNLK
+568 ELLIAKYERDRVNLK
-583 EGEQCFLCG
+583 EGEECFLCG

-603 NINAD
+603 SINVD
-608 ETTLII
+608 ETTSII

-636 KLETKIES
+636 KLETKVEN
-644 STLELNRLL
+644 STLELNKLL

-666 NFILTVDSKTNL
+666 NFILIDGSKTSL

-703 AQRDN
+703 IQRDN

-715 KQTLVSQ
+715 KQTSVSQ

-728 KLKSSIDQL
+728 KLRNSIDQL

-752 EEVSNIYS
+752 EELSKVYS
-760 KYELKFDEKFEE
+760 KYELIFDEKFEE
-772 NFRILVAKKGSFIK
+772 NFRTIVAKKDSFIK
-786 NETLK
+786 NETSK
-791 KELDIKLQNLTIQ
+791 KELDIKLQGLTIQ
-804 LKELDTKIISI
+804 LKEFDTKIISI

-826 SKISTETIELQTQ
+826 SQISNEKIELQTQ
-839 SKAILDVS
+839 SKSILDVS

-854 EITTE
+854 EITNK

-878 SKNESVNTQRI
+878 SKNESLNTQI
-889 ELNQRLIDNSTK
+889 KELNQKQINDNTK
-901 LEETKQNFNKALV
+901 LEKTKQNFNNALL
-914 ENSFTSKEEFEK
+914 ENNFSSKEEFEK
-926 ALLSKEQREELALMC
+926 ALLPKELREELSIKCKAL
-941 KTLEDKY
+941 EEKY
-948 NQIQTLKIDTAKKL
+948 TQIQTLKIDTAKKL

-977 LNDELKELLTSID
+977 LNDELKELQTSID

-1015 KIKELEKKKEAFN
+1015 KIKELEKKKEAFK

-1067 LSPRYELQRN
+1067 LSPRYELQRS

-1090 GFQGN
+1090 GFQGD
-1095 VVRPVNTLSGG
+1095 VVRPVSTLSGG

-1186 DGTSCLDLDEK
+1186 DGTSLVSLD
-1197 ELNA
+1197 

>member
-1 MKILKIKSL
+1 MKILKVKSL
-10 NINSLKGEFEI
+10 NINSLKGEFEV

-45 ILDIITCALYGRTAR
+45 ILDVITCALYGRTAR
-60 LSSPPNELMSRH
+60 LTNPNELMSRH
-72 TAECLCE
+72 TGECLCE

-85 GKVYRSAW
+85 GKVYRSSW
-93 SQKRARKSA
+93 SQKRARKSPE
-102 DGAFQTAKME
+102 GAFQSAKME
-112 VSEVESG
+112 LSVVESG
-119 KVLES
+119 KILES
-124 YLSKVPKFIEDLSGL
+124 LISKVPKYIEDLCGL
-139 DFDRFSR
+139 DFKRFSK
-146 SMMLAQGSFDAFLK
+146 SMMLSQGSFDAFLK
-160 SNVSDRSTLLEKITG
+160 ADINERSTLLENITG

-212 EVVAE
+212 EVVSE
-217 KTLILNNSKA
+217 KTSILNSSKA
-227 QKLELD
+227 QKLEFD
-233 AKGDELKKVI
+233 SKGNELKKVI

-251 LEADNIKYIQEF
+251 LEADNTKYIQEF
-263 EKITLEKENKK
+263 EQISLEKENKK
-274 EDFIKLDL
+274 EEFIKLDL

-313 QKELED
+313 QKELIE
-319 LKQLLQSKTNES
+319 LKQQLELKTNES
-331 LKVKDEL
+331 LKSKDEL

-364 KLQNIKELENK
+364 KLQNIKELDNK

-387 EELKVL
+387 EDLKVL
-393 KTNQENIE
+393 KINQEKIDNE
-401 NDVKTINNYLIKN
+401 LKTINDYLIKN
-414 KNDESLKEE
+414 KDDESLKEE

-436 VLKLLKQIEEKLQ
+436 VLKLLKQIEEKIQ
-449 NNSLNEKTLQ
+449 NNSLDEKTLQ

-483 KNLELQTSNFNQ
+483 KDLEIQASNFNK
-495 KEVNNRD
+495 KELNNRD

-529 IISSSKDESK
+529 IISSSKDELK
-539 IIKTNIEEKT
+539 TIKTNIEEKT
-549 KLINEIQTHI
+549 KLITEIQTHI

-568 ELLIAKYESDRVNLK
+568 ELLIAKYESDRANLK
-583 EGEQCFLCG
+583 EGEECFLCG
-592 SKEHPFVDHKI
+592 SKEHPFVNHKI
-603 NINAD
+603 SVNTD
-608 ETTLII
+608 ETTSII

-644 STLELNRLL
+644 STLELNKLS

-666 NFILTVDSKTNL
+666 NFVLTDDSKTNL
-678 EEEKQLLEEE
+678 EEEKQLLEDE
-688 LKNIIKTRDEKEKVL
+688 LRNIVKIRDEKEKVL
-703 AQRDN
+703 IQRDN

-715 KQTLVSQ
+715 KQTFVLQ

-728 KLKSSIDQL
+728 KLKSSIEQL
-737 QNEQTQ
+737 QNEQIQ

-752 EEVSNIYS
+752 EELSKVYS
-760 KYELKFDEKFEE
+760 KYEFIFDEKFEE
-772 NFRILVAKKGSFIK
+772 SFRNLVAKKDSFIK
-786 NETLK
+786 NETSK
-791 KELDIKLQNLTIQ
+791 KELDAKLQSLTIQ
-804 LKELDTKIISI
+804 LKEFDTKIKSI
-815 ESSLKTDAEQL
+815 ESNLKTDDEQL
-826 SKISTETIELQTQ
+826 SKISNETIELQTQ

-854 EITTE
+854 DITSK
-859 FNTINEK
+859 FNTINER
-866 YNFLSKELVNLN
+866 YNSLLKELININ
-878 SKNESVNTQRI
+878 SKNESLNTQI
-889 ELNQRLIDNSTK
+889 KELNQKQINDNIK
-901 LEETKQNFNKALV
+901 FEEITQKFNNALA
-914 ENSFTSKEEFEK
+914 ENSFSSKEEFEK
-926 ALLSKEQREELALMC
+926 ALLSKELREELSMRC
-941 KTLEDKY
+941 KDLEEKY
-948 NQIQTLKIDTAKKL
+948 TQVETLKIDTAKKL

-977 LNDELKELLTSID
+977 LNEELKELQTSID

-1015 KIKELEKKKEAFN
+1015 KIKELENKKEAFK

-1067 LSPRYELQRN
+1067 LSPRYELQRS

-1090 GFQGN
+1090 GFQGD
-1095 VVRPVNTLSGG
+1095 VVRPVSTLSGG

-1169 EALKERIPL
+1169 EALKERISL
-1178 QIRVMPKG
+1178 QIRVTPKG
-1186 DGTSCLDLDEK
+1186 DGTSV
-1197 ELNA
+1197 LNLSNLI

>member
-10 NINSLKGEFEI
+10 NINSLKGEFEV

-45 ILDIITCALYGRTAR
+45 ILDVITCALYGRTAR
-60 LSSPPNELMSRH
+60 LSNPNELMSRH
-72 TAECLCE
+72 TGECLCE

-85 GKVYRSAW
+85 GKVYRSSW
-93 SQKRARKSA
+93 SQKRARKSS
-102 DGAFQTAKME
+102 DGAFQSAKME

-124 YLSKVPKFIEDLSGL
+124 YLSKVPKYIEELSGL
-139 DFDRFSR
+139 DFDRFIQ

-160 SNVSDRSTLLEKITG
+160 ARENERSSLLEKITG

-212 EVVAE
+212 EIVNE

-233 AKGDELKKVI
+233 TKGNELKKVI
-243 NWLENLQK
+243 NWLENVQK
-251 LEADNIKYIQEF
+251 LEADNTKYIEEF
-263 EKITLEKENKK
+263 EQITLEKENKK
-274 EDFIKLDL
+274 EDFVKLDL

-331 LKVKDEL
+331 LKSKNEL

-364 KLQNIKELENK
+364 KLQNIKEIENK
-375 ISSQNEQKTKLN
+375 ISFQNEQKIKLN
-387 EELKVL
+387 EDLNVL
-393 KTNQENIE
+393 KTNQEKID
-401 NDVKTINNYLIKN
+401 NDLKTINDYLIKN

-436 VLKLLKQIEEKLQ
+436 VVKLLKQIEEKLQ
-449 NNSLNEKTLQ
+449 NNSLDEKTLQ
-459 DSFTKAKKE
+459 DSFTKAEKE

-483 KNLELQTSNFNQ
+483 KELELQTSNFNQ

-502 RLKSIEKLII
+502 RLKSIEKLIT

-539 IIKTNIEEKT
+539 TIKTNIEEKT

-583 EGEQCFLCG
+583 EGEECFLCG

-603 NINAD
+603 SINVD
-608 ETTLII
+608 ETTSII

-636 KLETKIES
+636 KLETKIDS
-644 STLELNRLL
+644 STLELNKLL

-666 NFILTVDSKTNL
+666 NFILTDDSKTNL
-678 EEEKQLLEEE
+678 EEEKQLLEKE

-703 AQRDN
+703 IQRDN
-708 LQKELNT
+708 FQKELNT
-715 KQTLVSQ
+715 KQTFVSQ

-728 KLKSSIDQL
+728 KLKSSIEQL
-737 QNEQTQ
+737 QNEQTL
-743 NISKKQSLE
+743 NISKKQNLE
-752 EEVSNIYS
+752 EELLKVYS
-760 KYELKFDEKFEE
+760 KYELIFDEKFEE
-772 NFRILVAKKGSFIK
+772 NFRNLVAKKDSFIK

-791 KELDIKLQNLTIQ
+791 KELDIKLQGLTIQ
-804 LKELDTKIISI
+804 LKEIDTKIISI
-815 ESSLKTDAEQL
+815 ESSLKTDIEQL
-826 SKISTETIELQTQ
+826 SKISNETKELQIQ

-854 EITTE
+854 EITSK

-866 YNFLSKELVNLN
+866 YNSLLKELVNLN
-878 SKNESVNTQRI
+878 SKDESLNTQII

-914 ENSFTSKEEFEK
+914 ENSFSSKEEFEK

-941 KTLEDKY
+941 KALEEKY
-948 NQIQTLKIDTAKKL
+948 TQIQTLKIDTAKKL

-977 LNDELKELLTSID
+977 LNDELKELQTIID

-1000 KELEINASNMKKHED
+1000 KELEINAINNKKHED
-1015 KIKELEKKKEAFN
+1015 KIKELEKKKEAFK

-1067 LSPRYELQRN
+1067 LSPRYELQRS

-1090 GFQGN
+1090 GFQGD
-1095 VVRPVNTLSGG
+1095 VVRPVSTLSGG

-1178 QIRVMPKG
+1178 QIKVEPKG
-1186 DGTSCLDLDEK
+1186 DGTSILDL
-1197 ELNA
+1197 N

>member
-45 ILDIITCALYGRTAR
+45 ILDVITCALYGRTAR
-60 LSSPPNELMSRH
+60 LTNPNELMSRH
-72 TAECLCE
+72 TGECLCE

-85 GKVYRSAW
+85 GKVYRSSW
-93 SQKRARKSA
+93 SQKRARKSPE
-102 DGAFQTAKME
+102 GAFQSAKME
-112 VSEVESG
+112 ISEVESG

-124 YLSKVPKFIEDLSGL
+124 YLSKVPKYIEDLSGL
-139 DFDRFSR
+139 DFDRFIQ

-160 SNVSDRSTLLEKITG
+160 AKENERSSLLEKITG

-227 QKLELD
+227 QKLEFD
-233 AKGDELKKVI
+233 SKGNELKKVI

-251 LEADNIKYIQEF
+251 LEADNTKYILEF
-263 EKITLEKENKK
+263 EKISLEKENKK
-274 EDFIKLDL
+274 EDFMRLDL

-319 LKQLLQSKTNES
+319 LKQLLESTTNES
-331 LKVKDEL
+331 LKTKDEL
-338 DKEKVSFDTNS
+338 DKEKISFDSNS

-393 KTNQENIE
+393 KTNQEKIE
-401 NDVKTINNYLIKN
+401 NDLKTINDYLIKN

-449 NNSLNEKTLQ
+449 NNSLDEKTLQ

-483 KNLELQTSNFNQ
+483 KELEIQTSSFNQ
-495 KEVNNRD
+495 KESNNRD
-502 RLKSIEKLII
+502 KLKSIEKLIT

-529 IISSSKDESK
+529 IISSSKDELK
-539 IIKTNIEEKT
+539 TIKTNIEEKT
-549 KLINEIQTHI
+549 KLIAEIQTHI

-568 ELLIAKYESDRVNLK
+568 ELLIAKYESDRANLK
-583 EGEQCFLCG
+583 EGEECFLCG
-592 SKEHPFVDHKI
+592 SKEHPFVNHKKSVS
-603 NINAD
+603 AD
-608 ETTLII
+608 ETTSII
-614 AQKKQIFD
+614 AKKKQIFD
-622 EENRALR
+622 EENKALR

-644 STLELNRLL
+644 STLELNKLL
-653 KNKEDIEQ
+653 KHKEDIEQ

-666 NFILTVDSKTNL
+666 NFILTDESKTNL

-703 AQRDN
+703 IQRDN
-708 LQKELNT
+708 LQKELNA

-722 NEQELY
+722 KEQNLLNVKNSLEQ
-728 KLKSSIDQL
+728 LK
-737 QNEQTQ
+737 NEQTQ

-752 EEVSNIYS
+752 EELSKVYS
-760 KYELKFDEKFEE
+760 KYELIFDEKFEE
-772 NFRILVAKKGSFIK
+772 NFRNLVLKKDSFIK
-786 NETLK
+786 NEISK
-791 KELDIKLQNLTIQ
+791 KEFDTKLQSLTIQ
-804 LKELDTKIISI
+804 LKEFDTKIKSI
-815 ESSLKTDAEQL
+815 ESNLKTDDEQL
-826 SKISTETIELQTQ
+826 SKISNETIELQTQ

-854 EITTE
+854 DITSK
-859 FNTINEK
+859 FNTINER
-866 YNFLSKELVNLN
+866 YNSLLKDLVNLN
-878 SKNESVNTQRI
+878 SKDESLNTQI
-889 ELNQRLIDNSTK
+889 KELNQQQINDNKK
-901 LEETKQNFNKALV
+901 LEETKQNFNNALT
-914 ENSFTSKEEFEK
+914 ENSFSSKEEFEK
-926 ALLSKEQREELALMC
+926 ALLSKELREELSMRCKAL
-941 KTLEDKY
+941 EEKY
-948 NQIQTLKIDTAKKL
+948 TQVETLKIDTAKKL

-977 LNDELKELLTSID
+977 LNEELKELQTSID

-1015 KIKELEKKKEAFN
+1015 KIKELENKKEAFK

-1067 LSPRYELQRN
+1067 LSPRYELQRS

-1090 GFQGN
+1090 GFQGD
-1095 VVRPVNTLSGG
+1095 VVRPVSTLSGG

-1186 DGTSCLDLDEK
+1186 DGTSI
-1197 ELNA
+1197 LNLN

>member
-1 MKILKIKSL
+1 MKILKIKLL
-10 NINSLKGEFEI
+10 NINSLKGEFEV

-45 ILDIITCALYGRTAR
+45 ILDVITCALYGRTAR
-60 LSSPPNELMSRH
+60 LTNPNELMSRH
-72 TAECLCE
+72 TGECLCE

-85 GKVYRSAW
+85 GKVYRSSW
-93 SQKRARKSA
+93 SQKRARKSPE
-102 DGAFQTAKME
+102 GAFQSAKME
-112 VSEVESG
+112 ISEVESG

-124 YLSKVPKFIEDLSGL
+124 YLSKVPKYIEDLSGL
-139 DFDRFSR
+139 DFDRFIQ

-160 SNVSDRSTLLEKITG
+160 AKENERSSLLEKITG

-203 LGNIELLSN
+203 LGNIELLSS
-212 EVVAE
+212 EIIEE
-217 KTLILNNSKA
+217 KTSILNNSKA

-233 AKGDELKKVI
+233 SKGNELKKVI

-251 LEADNIKYIQEF
+251 LEADNTKYILEF
-263 EKITLEKENKK
+263 EKISLEKENKK
-274 EDFIKLDL
+274 EDFIRLDL

-300 QIINQDKEKLEKL
+300 QITNQDKEKLEKL

-319 LKQLLQSKTNES
+319 LKQLLESTTNES
-331 LKVKDEL
+331 LKSKDEL
-338 DKEKVSFDTNS
+338 DKEKISFDTNS

-364 KLQNIKELENK
+364 KLQNIKELENR

-387 EELKVL
+387 EELNVL
-393 KTNQENIE
+393 KTNQQKIE
-401 NDVKTINNYLIKN
+401 NELKTINDYLIKN

-423 ISLISKNVNDYKD
+423 ISLISKNLNDYKD
-436 VLKLLKQIEEKLQ
+436 VLKLLNQIEEKLQ
-449 NNSLNEKTLQ
+449 NNNLDKKTLQ
-459 DSFTKAKKE
+459 ESFTKAKKE

-475 FDSKDKEY
+475 FDAKDKEY
-483 KNLELQTSNFNQ
+483 KELELQTSNFNQ
-495 KEVNNRD
+495 KETNNRD

-539 IIKTNIEEKT
+539 TIKTNIEEKT

-568 ELLIAKYESDRVNLK
+568 ELLIAKYESDRANLK
-583 EGEQCFLCG
+583 EGEECFLCG

-608 ETTLII
+608 ETTSII

-622 EENRALR
+622 EENKALR

-644 STLELNRLL
+644 STLELNKLS
-653 KNKEDIEQ
+653 KNKEEIEQ
-661 VFSSL
+661 LFSSL
-666 NFILTVDSKTNL
+666 NFVLTDDSKTNL

-708 LQKELNT
+708 LQRELNT
-715 KQTLVSQ
+715 KQTSVSQ

-728 KLKSSIDQL
+728 KLKSSIEQL

-752 EEVSNIYS
+752 EELSKVYS
-760 KYELKFDEKFEE
+760 KYELIFDEKFEE
-772 NFRILVAKKGSFIK
+772 NFRTIVSKKDSFIK
-786 NETLK
+786 NEISK
-791 KELDIKLQNLTIQ
+791 KELDIKLQSLIVQ

-826 SKISTETIELQTQ
+826 FQISNETIELQTQ
-839 SKAILDVS
+839 SKAILDIS

-854 EITTE
+854 EITAK
-859 FNTINEK
+859 FNAISEK
-866 YNFLSKELVNLN
+866 YNSLSKELVNLN
-878 SKNESVNTQRI
+878 SKNESLNTQI
-889 ELNQRLIDNSTK
+889 KELNQKQINDNTK
-901 LEETKQNFNKALV
+901 LGEAKQNFNKALV
-914 ENSFTSKEEFEK
+914 ENSFSSKEEFEK
-926 ALLSKEQREELALMC
+926 ALLSKEQREELAFMC

-948 NQIQTLKIDTAKKL
+948 NQIQTLKNDTIKKL

-970 TDKELQT
+970 TDKEFQT
-977 LNDELKELLTSID
+977 LNDELKELQVNID

-1015 KIKELEKKKEAFN
+1015 KIKELEKKKEAFK

-1067 LSPRYELQRN
+1067 LSPRYELQRS

-1090 GFQGN
+1090 GFQGD
-1095 VVRPVNTLSGG
+1095 VVRPVSTLSGG

-1178 QIRVMPKG
+1178 QIKVIPKG
-1186 DGTSCLDLDEK
+1186 DGTSVLS
-1197 ELNA
+1197 LN

>member
-45 ILDIITCALYGRTAR
+45 ILDVITCALYGRTAR
-60 LSSPPNELMSRH
+60 LTNPNELMSRH
-72 TAECLCE
+72 TGECLCE

-85 GKVYRSAW
+85 GKVYRSSW
-93 SQKRARKSA
+93 SQKRARKSS
-102 DGAFQTAKME
+102 DGAFQSAKME
-112 VSEVESG
+112 ISEVETG

-124 YLSKVPKFIEDLSGL
+124 YLSKVPKYIEDLSGL
-139 DFDRFSR
+139 DFDRFIQ

-160 SNVSDRSTLLEKITG
+160 ARENERSSLLEKITG

-188 TYTRKNDEIKLDENL
+188 TYTIKNDEIKLDENL

-233 AKGDELKKVI
+233 TKGNELKKVI

-251 LEADNIKYIQEF
+251 LEADNTKYILEF
-263 EKITLEKENKK
+263 EQISLEKENKK
-274 EDFIKLDL
+274 EDFIRLDL

-293 QEKNSLT
+293 QENNSLT

-387 EELKVL
+387 EDLKVL
-393 KTNQENIE
+393 KINQEKID
-401 NDVKTINNYLIKN
+401 NDLKTINDYLIKN

-436 VLKLLKQIEEKLQ
+436 VVKLLKQIEEKVQ
-449 NNSLNEKTLQ
+449 NNSLNEKTLE

-483 KNLELQTSNFNQ
+483 KELEIQTSNFNQ
-495 KEVNNRD
+495 KESNNRD
-502 RLKSIEKLII
+502 RLKSIEKLIT
-512 SIDEYKRLLE
+512 SIDEYKRLLD

-529 IISSSKDESK
+529 IISSSKDELK
-539 IIKTNIEEKT
+539 TIKTNIEEKT

-568 ELLIAKYESDRVNLK
+568 ELLIAKYESDRANLK
-583 EGEQCFLCG
+583 EGEECFLCG

-608 ETTLII
+608 ETTSII

-622 EENRALR
+622 EENKALR

-644 STLELNRLL
+644 STLELNKLS
-653 KNKEDIEQ
+653 KNKEEIEQ
-661 VFSSL
+661 LFSSL
-666 NFILTVDSKTNL
+666 NFVLTDDSKTNL

-708 LQKELNT
+708 LQRELNT
-715 KQTLVSQ
+715 KQTSVSQ

-728 KLKSSIDQL
+728 KLKSSIEQL

-752 EEVSNIYS
+752 EELSKVYS
-760 KYELKFDEKFEE
+760 KYELIFDEKFEE
-772 NFRILVAKKGSFIK
+772 NFRTIVSKKDSFIK
-786 NETLK
+786 NEISK
-791 KELDIKLQNLTIQ
+791 KELDIKLQSLIVQ

-826 SKISTETIELQTQ
+826 FQISNETIELQTQ
-839 SKAILDVS
+839 SKAILDIS

-854 EITTE
+854 EITAK
-859 FNTINEK
+859 FNAISEK
-866 YNFLSKELVNLN
+866 YNSLSKELVNLN
-878 SKNESVNTQRI
+878 SKNESLNTQI
-889 ELNQRLIDNSTK
+889 KELNQKQINDNIK
-901 LEETKQNFNKALV
+901 LEEITQNFNKALV
-914 ENSFTSKEEFEK
+914 ENSFSSKEEFEK
-926 ALLSKEQREELALMC
+926 ALLSKEQREELAFMC

-948 NQIQTLKIDTAKKL
+948 NQIQTLKNDTIKKL

-970 TDKELQT
+970 TDKEFQT
-977 LNDELKELLTSID
+977 LNDELKELQVNID

-1015 KIKELEKKKEAFN
+1015 KIKELEKKKEAFK

-1067 LSPRYELQRN
+1067 LSPRYELQRS

-1090 GFQGN
+1090 GFQGD
-1095 VVRPVNTLSGG
+1095 VVRPVSTLSGG

-1178 QIRVMPKG
+1178 QIKVIPKG
-1186 DGTSCLDLDEK
+1186 DGTSVLS
-1197 ELNA
+1197 LN

>member
-10 NINSLKGEFEI
+10 NINSLKGEFEV

-45 ILDIITCALYGRTAR
+45 ILDVITCALYGRTAR
-60 LSSPPNELMSRH
+60 LSNPNELMSRH
-72 TAECLCE
+72 TGECLCE

-85 GKVYRSAW
+85 GKVYRSSW
-93 SQKRARKSA
+93 SQKRARKSP
-102 DGAFQTAKME
+102 DGAFQSSKME
-112 VSEVESG
+112 ISEVESG

-124 YLSKVPKFIEDLSGL
+124 YLSKVPKYIEDLSGL
-139 DFDRFSR
+139 DFDRFIQ

-160 SNVSDRSTLLEKITG
+160 AKENERSSLLEKITG

-180 QISQEIYQ
+180 QISQEIFK
-188 TYTRKNDEIKLDENL
+188 TYTSKNDEIKLDENL

-212 EVVAE
+212 EVVSE
-217 KTLILNNSKA
+217 KTLILNSSKIN
-227 QKLELD
+227 KLELD
-233 AKGDELKKVI
+233 IRGNELKKVI

-251 LEADNIKYIQEF
+251 LEADNTKYILEF
-263 EKITLEKENKK
+263 EQISLEKENKK
-274 EDFIKLDL
+274 EDFIRLDL
-282 ANKALNVQPIY
+282 ANKALNVQSIY

-313 QKELED
+313 QKELID
-319 LKQLLQSKTNES
+319 LKQQLELKTNES
-331 LKVKDEL
+331 LKSKDEL
-338 DKEKVSFDTNS
+338 DKEKISFDTNS
-349 KKLQEVRTLQ
+349 KKLQEKRTLQ

-364 KLQNIKELENK
+364 KLQNIKDLENK
-375 ISSQNEQKTKLN
+375 ISSQNEQKIKLN
-387 EELKVL
+387 EDLKVL
-393 KTNQENIE
+393 KINQEKIE
-401 NDVKTINNYLIKN
+401 NDLKTINDYLIKN

-436 VLKLLKQIEEKLQ
+436 VIKLLKQIEEKLQ
-449 NNSLNEKTLQ
+449 NNSLNEKTSQ

-483 KNLELQTSNFNQ
+483 KELELQTSSFNQ
-495 KEVNNRD
+495 KELKNRE
-502 RLKSIEKLII
+502 RLKNIDKLIT
-512 SIDEYKRLLE
+512 SIDEYKRLIE
-522 SILKEEN
+522 DILKEKN

-539 IIKTNIEEKT
+539 TIKTNIEEKT

-583 EGEQCFLCG
+583 KGEECFLCG
-592 SKEHPFVDHKI
+592 SKEHPFVNHKKSVS
-603 NINAD
+603 AD
-608 ETTLII
+608 ETTSII

-622 EENRALR
+622 EENIALR
-629 TIELNLS
+629 TIELKLS

-644 STLELNRLL
+644 STLELNKLS
-653 KNKEDIEQ
+653 KNKEEIEQ

-666 NFILTVDSKTNL
+666 NFVLTDDSKTNL

-688 LKNIIKTRDEKEKVL
+688 LKNIVKIRDEKEKVL
-703 AQRDN
+703 IQRDN

-715 KQTLVSQ
+715 KQTFVLQ

-728 KLKSSIDQL
+728 KLKSSIEQL

-752 EEVSNIYS
+752 EELSNIYS
-760 KYELKFDEKFEE
+760 KYELTFDEKFEE
-772 NFRILVAKKGSFIK
+772 NFKILVAKKDSFIN
-786 NETLK
+786 NETSK
-791 KELDIKLQNLTIQ
+791 KELDTKLQSLIVK

-815 ESSLKTDAEQL
+815 ESSLKTDSEQL
-826 SKISTETIELQTQ
+826 SKISTETKELQIQ

-847 DLNIFEK
+847 DLDNFEK
-854 EITTE
+854 EITSK
-859 FNTINEK
+859 FNIINEK
-866 YNFLSKELVNLN
+866 YNSLSKDLVNLN
-878 SKNESVNTQRI
+878 AKNDSLNTQI
-889 ELNQRLIDNSTK
+889 KELNQKQINDNIK
-901 LEETKQNFNKALV
+901 REEIKQKFNNALA
-914 ENSFTSKEEFEK
+914 ENSFSSKEEFEK
-926 ALLSKEQREELALMC
+926 AILNKEQREELSLMC
-941 KTLEDKY
+941 KALEEKY
-948 NQIQTLKIDTAKKL
+948 TQIQTLKIDTAKKL
-962 SEQKELNL
+962 SQQKELNL

-977 LNDELKELLTSID
+977 LNDELKELQTAID

-1000 KELEINASNMKKHED
+1000 KELEINASNMKKHQD
-1015 KIKELEKKKEAFN
+1015 KIKESEKKKEAFK
-1028 VWIKLNEMIGSASGD
+1028 VWIKLNEMLGSASGD
-1043 KFAKFAQGITLDQ
+1043 KFAKFAQGITLNQ

-1067 LSPRYELQRN
+1067 LSPRYELQRS

-1084 EIEIID
+1084 EIEICD
-1090 GFQGN
+1090 GFQGD
-1095 VVRPVNTLSGG
+1095 VVRPVSTLSGG

-1140 LDSDSL
+1140 LDADSL

-1159 GKMVGVISHV
+1159 GKMIGVISHV
-1169 EALKERIPL
+1169 EALKERISL
-1178 QIRVMPKG
+1178 QIRVTPKG
-1186 DGTSCLDLDEK
+1186 DGTSLLS
-1197 ELNA
+1197 LN

>member
-1 MKILKIKSL
+1 MKILKIKLL
-10 NINSLKGEFEI
+10 NINSLKGEFEV

-45 ILDIITCALYGRTAR
+45 ILDVITCALYGRTAR
-60 LSSPPNELMSRH
+60 LTNPNELMSRH
-72 TAECLCE
+72 TGECLCE

-85 GKVYRSAW
+85 GKVYRSSW
-93 SQKRARKSA
+93 SQKRARKSPE
-102 DGAFQTAKME
+102 GAFQSAKME
-112 VSEVESG
+112 ISEVESG

-124 YLSKVPKFIEDLSGL
+124 YLSKVPKYIEDLSGL
-139 DFDRFSR
+139 DFDRFIQ

-160 SNVSDRSTLLEKITG
+160 AKENERSSLLEKITG

-188 TYTRKNDEIKLDENL
+188 TYTRKNDEIKLDESL

-212 EVVAE
+212 EVVNE

-233 AKGDELKKVI
+233 TKGNELKKVI

-251 LEADNIKYIQEF
+251 LEADNTKYILDF
-263 EKITLEKENKK
+263 EQISFEKENKK
-274 EDFIKLDL
+274 EDFVKLDL

-293 QEKNSLT
+293 QEKTSLT

-313 QKELED
+313 QKELID
-319 LKQLLQSKTNES
+319 LKQQLELKATES

-338 DKEKVSFDTNS
+338 DKEKVSFDMNS

-364 KLQNIKELENK
+364 KLQNIKDLENK

-393 KTNQENIE
+393 KTNQEKIE
-401 NDVKTINNYLIKN
+401 NDLKTINDYLIKN

-436 VLKLLKQIEEKLQ
+436 VIKLLKQIEEKLQ

-475 FDSKDKEY
+475 FDAKDKEY
-483 KNLELQTSNFNQ
+483 KELEIQTSSFNQ
-495 KEVNNRD
+495 KESNNRD
-502 RLKSIEKLII
+502 RLKSIEKLIT

-529 IISSSKDESK
+529 IISSSKDELK
-539 IIKTNIEEKT
+539 TIKTNIEEKT
-549 KLINEIQTHI
+549 KLIAEIQTHI

-568 ELLIAKYESDRVNLK
+568 ELLIAKYESDRANLK
-583 EGEQCFLCG
+583 EGEECFLCG
-592 SKEHPFVDHKI
+592 SKEHPFVNHKKSVS
-603 NINAD
+603 AD
-608 ETTLII
+608 ETASLI

-622 EENRALR
+622 EENKALR

-644 STLELNRLL
+644 SILELKKLS

-666 NFILTVDSKTNL
+666 NFILTDDSKTNL
-678 EEEKQLLEEE
+678 EEEKHLLEEE

-703 AQRDN
+703 IQRDN
-708 LQKELNT
+708 LQKELNA

-722 NEQELY
+722 KEQNLLNVKNSLEQ
-728 KLKSSIDQL
+728 LK
-737 QNEQTQ
+737 NEQTQ

-752 EEVSNIYS
+752 EELSKVYS
-760 KYELKFDEKFEE
+760 KYELIFDEKFEE
-772 NFRILVAKKGSFIK
+772 NFRNLVLKKDSFIK
-786 NETLK
+786 NEISK
-791 KELDIKLQNLTIQ
+791 KEFDTKLQSLIVQ
-804 LKELDTKIISI
+804 LKEFDTKIISI
-815 ESSLKTDAEQL
+815 ESNLKIDAEQL

-854 EITTE
+854 EITSK

-866 YNFLSKELVNLN
+866 YNSLLKELVNLN
-878 SKNESVNTQRI
+878 SKNESLNTQII
-889 ELNQRLIDNSTK
+889 ELNQKQINDNTN
-901 LEETKQNFNKALV
+901 LEKIKQNFNNALT
-914 ENSFTSKEEFEK
+914 ENSFSSKEEFEK
-926 ALLSKEQREELALMC
+926 ALLSKEQKDVLSLMC
-941 KTLEDKY
+941 KALEEKY
-948 NQIQTLKIDTAKKL
+948 TQIQTLKIDTAKKL

-970 TDKELQT
+970 TDKELLT
-977 LNDELKELLTSID
+977 LNDELKELQTTID

-1000 KELEINASNMKKHED
+1000 KELEINAINNKKHED
-1015 KIKELEKKKEAFN
+1015 KIKELEKKKEAFK

-1067 LSPRYELQRN
+1067 LSPRYELQRS

-1090 GFQGN
+1090 GFQGD
-1095 VVRPVNTLSGG
+1095 VVRPVSTLSGG

-1178 QIRVMPKG
+1178 QIKVEPRG
-1186 DGTSCLDLDEK
+1186 DGTSV
-1197 ELNA
+1197 LNLN

>member
-85 GKVYRSAW
+85 GKVYVSSW
-93 SQKRARKSA
+93 SQKRARKSPN
-102 DGAFQTAKME
+102 GAFQTAKME

-119 KVLES
+119 KILES
-124 YLSKVPKFIEDLSGL
+124 YLSKVPKYIEELSGL
-139 DFDRFSR
+139 DFDRFIQ

-160 SNVSDRSTLLEKITG
+160 AKENERSSLLEKITG

-212 EVVAE
+212 EVVIE
-217 KTLILNNSKA
+217 KTSVLNNSKV

-233 AKGDELKKVI
+233 TKGNELKVI
-243 NWLENLQK
+243 ASWLENLQK
-251 LEADNIKYIQEF
+251 LETDNTKYIQEF
-263 EKITLEKENKK
+263 EQITLEIENKK
-274 EDFIKLDL
+274 EDFVRLDL

-300 QIINQDKEKLEKL
+300 QLINQDKEKLEKL
-313 QKELED
+313 QKDIED

-331 LKVKDEL
+331 IKSKDEL
-338 DKEKVSFDTNS
+338 DKEKMSFDLNS
-349 KKLQEVRTLQ
+349 KKLQEVRTIE

-364 KLQNIKELENK
+364 KLQNIKDLENK

-387 EELKVL
+387 EDLNIVKV
-393 KTNQENIE
+393 NQENIV
-401 NDVKTINNYLIKN
+401 NDLNIVSDYLIKN

-423 ISLISKNVNDYKD
+423 IPLISKNVNDYKD
-436 VLKLLKQIEEKLQ
+436 VVKLLKQTEERLQ
-449 NNSLNEKTLQ
+449 NTTLDEKNLQ
-459 DSFTKAKKE
+459 DSFTNTKKE
-468 FDEIKVL
+468 FDEIKEQ
-475 FDSKDKEY
+475 FDLKDKEY
-483 KNLELQTSNFNQ
+483 KDLEAQTSSFNQ
-495 KEVNNRD
+495 KETNNRD

-539 IIKTNIEEKT
+539 IIKINIEEKT

-583 EGEQCFLCG
+583 EGEECFLCG
-592 SKEHPFVDHKI
+592 SKEHPFVNHKI
-603 NINAD
+603 SVNAD
-608 ETTLII
+608 ETASLI

-622 EENRALR
+622 EENKALR

-644 STLELNRLL
+644 SILELNKLS
-653 KNKEDIEQ
+653 KSKEDIEQ

-666 NFILTVDSKTNL
+666 NFILTDDSKTNL

-688 LKNIIKTRDEKEKVL
+688 LRNIIKTRDEKEKVL

-715 KQTLVSQ
+715 KQTFVLQ

-728 KLKSSIDQL
+728 KLKSSIEQL

-752 EEVSNIYS
+752 EELSNIYS
-760 KYELKFDEKFEE
+760 KYELTFDEKFEE
-772 NFRILVAKKGSFIK
+772 NFRTIVSKKDSFIK
-786 NETLK
+786 NEISK

-804 LKELDTKIISI
+804 IKELDTKIKSI
-815 ESSLKTDAEQL
+815 ESNLKTDDEQL
-826 SKISTETIELQTQ
+826 SKISNETIELQTQ

-847 DLNIFEK
+847 DL
-854 EITTE
+854 
-859 FNTINEK
+859 
-866 YNFLSKELVNLN
+866 
-878 SKNESVNTQRI
+878 
-889 ELNQRLIDNSTK
+889 
-901 LEETKQNFNKALV
+901 
-914 ENSFTSKEEFEK
+914 
-926 ALLSKEQREELALMC
+926 
-941 KTLEDKY
+941 
-948 NQIQTLKIDTAKKL
+948 
-962 SEQKELNL
+962 
-970 TDKELQT
+970 
-977 LNDELKELLTSID
+977 
-990 ELQKSIGSLE
+990 
-1000 KELEINASNMKKHED
+1000 
-1015 KIKELEKKKEAFN
+1015 
-1028 VWIKLNEMIGSASGD
+1028 
-1043 KFAKFAQGITLDQ
+1043 
-1056 LIYLANKHLQI
+1056 
-1067 LSPRYELQRN
+1067 
-1077 SDSSKLL
+1077 
-1084 EIEIID
+1084 
-1090 GFQGN
+1090 
-1095 VVRPVNTLSGG
+1095 
-1106 ESFIVSLSLALG
+1106 
-1118 LSALAS
+1118 
-1124 QKISIDSLFL
+1124 
-1134 DEGFGT
+1134 
-1140 LDSDSL
+1140 
-1146 ELALNALNQLQSS
+1146 
-1159 GKMVGVISHV
+1159 
-1169 EALKERIPL
+1169 
-1178 QIRVMPKG
+1178 
-1186 DGTSCLDLDEK
+1186 
-1197 ELNA
+1197 

>member
-1 MKILKIKSL
+1 MKILKVKSL
-10 NINSLKGEFEI
+10 NINSLKGEFEV

-45 ILDIITCALYGRTAR
+45 ILDVITCALYGRTAR
-60 LSSPPNELMSRH
+60 LTNPNELMSRH
-72 TAECLCE
+72 TGECLCE

-85 GKVYRSAW
+85 GKVYRSSW
-93 SQKRARKSA
+93 SQKRARKSPE
-102 DGAFQTAKME
+102 GAFQSAKME
-112 VSEVESG
+112 LSVVESG
-119 KVLES
+119 KILES
-124 YLSKVPKFIEDLSGL
+124 LISKVPKYIEDLCGL
-139 DFDRFSR
+139 DFKRFSK
-146 SMMLAQGSFDAFLK
+146 SMMLSQGSFDAFLK
-160 SNVSDRSTLLEKITG
+160 ADINERSTLLENITG

-212 EVVAE
+212 EVVSE

-227 QKLELD
+227 QKLEFD
-233 AKGDELKKVI
+233 SKGNELKKVI

-251 LEADNIKYIQEF
+251 LEADNTKYIQEF
-263 EKITLEKENKK
+263 EQISLEKENKK
-274 EDFIKLDL
+274 EEFIKLDL

-313 QKELED
+313 QKELIE
-319 LKQLLQSKTNES
+319 LKQQLELKTNES
-331 LKVKDEL
+331 LKSKDEL

-393 KTNQENIE
+393 KTNQEKIE
-401 NDVKTINNYLIKN
+401 NDLKTINDYLIKN

-449 NNSLNEKTLQ
+449 NNSLDEKTLQ
-459 DSFTKAKKE
+459 DSFTKTKKE

-483 KNLELQTSNFNQ
+483 KELEIQTSNFNQ
-495 KEVNNRD
+495 KESNNRD
-502 RLKSIEKLII
+502 RLKSIEKLIT
-512 SIDEYKRLLE
+512 SIDEYKRLLD

-529 IISSSKDESK
+529 IISFSKDESK
-539 IIKTNIEEKT
+539 TIKTNIEEKT

-583 EGEQCFLCG
+583 EGEECFLCG
-592 SKEHPFVDHKI
+592 SKEHPFVNHKKSVS
-603 NINAD
+603 AD
-608 ETTLII
+608 ETTSII

-644 STLELNRLL
+644 STLELNKLS
-653 KNKEDIEQ
+653 KNKEEIEQ

-666 NFILTVDSKTNL
+666 NFVLTDDSKTNL
-678 EEEKQLLEEE
+678 EEEKQLLEDE
-688 LKNIIKTRDEKEKVL
+688 LRNIVKIRDEKEKVL
-703 AQRDN
+703 IQRDN

-715 KQTLVSQ
+715 KQTFVLQ

-728 KLKSSIDQL
+728 KLKSSIEQL

-752 EEVSNIYS
+752 EELSKVYS
-760 KYELKFDEKFEE
+760 KYEFIFDEKFEE
-772 NFRILVAKKGSFIK
+772 SFRNLVAKKDSFIK
-786 NETLK
+786 NETSK
-791 KELDIKLQNLTIQ
+791 KELDAKLQSLTIQ
-804 LKELDTKIISI
+804 LKEFDTKIKSI
-815 ESSLKTDAEQL
+815 ESNLKTDDEQL
-826 SKISTETIELQTQ
+826 SKISNETIELQTQ

-854 EITTE
+854 EITSK

-866 YNFLSKELVNLN
+866 YNSLLKELVNLN
-878 SKNESVNTQRI
+878 SKNESVNTQII
-889 ELNQRLIDNSTK
+889 ELNQKQINDNTN
-901 LEETKQNFNKALV
+901 LEKIKQNFNKALI
-914 ENSFTSKEEFEK
+914 ENSFSSKEEFEK
-926 ALLSKEQREELALMC
+926 ALLSKEQREELSLMC
-941 KTLEDKY
+941 KALEEKY
-948 NQIQTLKIDTAKKL
+948 TQIQTLKIDTAKKL

-977 LNDELKELLTSID
+977 LNDELKELQTTID

-1000 KELEINASNMKKHED
+1000 KELEINAINNKKHED
-1015 KIKELEKKKEAFN
+1015 KIIACELKKEAFK

-1067 LSPRYELQRN
+1067 LSPRYELQRS

-1090 GFQGN
+1090 GFQGD
-1095 VVRPVNTLSGG
+1095 VVRPVSTLSGG

-1169 EALKERIPL
+1169 ETLKERIPL

-1186 DGTSCLDLDEK
+1186 DGTSILDL
-1197 ELNA
+1197 N

>member
-10 NINSLKGEFEI
+10 NINSLKGEFEV

-45 ILDIITCALYGRTAR
+45 ILDVITCALYGRTAR
-60 LSSPPNELMSRH
+60 LTNPNELMSRH
-72 TAECLCE
+72 TGECLCE

-85 GKVYRSAW
+85 GKVYRSSW
-93 SQKRARKSA
+93 SQKRARKSS
-102 DGAFQTAKME
+102 DGAFQSAKME
-112 VSEVESG
+112 LSVVESG

-124 YLSKVPKFIEDLSGL
+124 YLSKVPKYIEELSGL
-139 DFDRFSR
+139 DFDRFIQ

-160 SNVSDRSTLLEKITG
+160 AKENERSSLLENITG

-212 EVVAE
+212 EIVNE
-217 KTLILNNSKA
+217 KTLILNNSKT

-233 AKGDELKKVI
+233 TKGNELKKVI
-243 NWLENLQK
+243 NWLETIQK
-251 LEADNIKYIQEF
+251 LEADNTKYIEEF
-263 EKITLEKENKK
+263 EQITLEKENKK

-331 LKVKDEL
+331 LKSKDEL
-338 DKEKVSFDTNS
+338 DKEKISFDTNS

-387 EELKVL
+387 EDLKVL
-393 KTNQENIE
+393 KTNQEKIE
-401 NDVKTINNYLIKN
+401 NDLKIINDYLIKN

-436 VLKLLKQIEEKLQ
+436 VVKLLKQIEEKLQ

-459 DSFTKAKKE
+459 DSFTKVKKE

-475 FDSKDKEY
+475 FDAKDKEY
-483 KNLELQTSNFNQ
+483 KELELQTSSFNQ
-495 KEVNNRD
+495 KETNNRD
-502 RLKSIEKLII
+502 RLKSIEKLIT

-539 IIKTNIEEKT
+539 TIKTNIEEKT
-549 KLINEIQTHI
+549 KLITEIQTHI

-568 ELLIAKYESDRVNLK
+568 ELLIAKYERDRVNLK
-583 EGEQCFLCG
+583 EGEECFLCG

-608 ETTLII
+608 ETTSII

-622 EENRALR
+622 EENKALR

-636 KLETKIES
+636 KLETKVEN
-644 STLELNRLL
+644 STLELNKLL

-666 NFILTVDSKTNL
+666 SFILTDDSKINL

-688 LKNIIKTRDEKEKVL
+688 LKNIIKIRDEKEKFL

-728 KLKSSIDQL
+728 KLRNSIDQL

-752 EEVSNIYS
+752 EELSKVYS
-760 KYELKFDEKFEE
+760 KYELIFDEKFEE
-772 NFRILVAKKGSFIK
+772 NFRNLVAKKDSFIK
-786 NETLK
+786 NEISK
-791 KELDIKLQNLTIQ
+791 KELDTKFQSLVVQ
-804 LKELDTKIISI
+804 LKEIDTKIISI

-826 SKISTETIELQTQ
+826 SKISNEKIELQAQ
-839 SKAILDVS
+839 SEAILDVTDFNS
-847 DLNIFEK
+847 FEK
-854 EITTE
+854 EITSK

-866 YNFLSKELVNLN
+866 YNSLSKDLVNLN
-878 SKNESVNTQRI
+878 SKNESLNTQII
-889 ELNQRLIDNSTK
+889 ELNQKQINDNTK
-901 LEETKQNFNKALV
+901 LEEIKQNFNNALV

-926 ALLSKEQREELALMC
+926 ALLSKEPREELALMC
-941 KTLEDKY
+941 KALEEKY

-962 SEQKELNL
+962 SEQKDLNL

-977 LNDELKELLTSID
+977 LNDELKELQTIID

-1000 KELEINASNMKKHED
+1000 KEFEINASNMKKHED
-1015 KIKELEKKKEAFN
+1015 KIKELEKKKEAFK
-1028 VWIKLNEMIGSASGD
+1028 VWVKLNEMIGSASGD

-1067 LSPRYELQRN
+1067 LSPRYELQRS

-1090 GFQGN
+1090 GFQGD
-1095 VVRPVNTLSGG
+1095 VVRPVSTLSGG

-1186 DGTSCLDLDEK
+1186 DGTSV
-1197 ELNA
+1197 LNLN

>member
-1 MKILKIKSL
+1 MKILKVKSL
-10 NINSLKGEFEI
+10 NINSLKGEFEV

-45 ILDIITCALYGRTAR
+45 ILDVITCALYGRTAR
-60 LSSPPNELMSRH
+60 LTNPNELMSRH
-72 TAECLCE
+72 TGECLCE

-85 GKVYRSAW
+85 GKVYRSSW
-93 SQKRARKSA
+93 SQKRARKSS
-102 DGAFQTAKME
+102 DGAFQSAKME

-124 YLSKVPKFIEDLSGL
+124 YLSKVPKYIEELSGL
-139 DFDRFSR
+139 DFDRFIQ

-160 SNVSDRSTLLEKITG
+160 AKENERSSLLEKITG

-217 KTLILNNSKA
+217 KTLILNNSKT

-233 AKGDELKKVI
+233 TKGNELKKVI
-243 NWLENLQK
+243 NWLESLQK
-251 LEADNIKYIQEF
+251 LEADNTKYIEEF
-263 EKITLEKENKK
+263 EQITLEKENKK
-274 EDFIKLDL
+274 EDFVKLDL
-282 ANKALNVQPIY
+282 ANKALNVQTIY

-313 QKELED
+313 QKELIE
-319 LKQLLQSKTNES
+319 LKQQLESKTNES
-331 LKVKDEL
+331 LKSKNEL

-364 KLQNIKELENK
+364 KLQNIKELENR
-375 ISSQNEQKTKLN
+375 ISSQNEQKIKLN
-387 EELKVL
+387 EDLKVL
-393 KTNQENIE
+393 KTNQEKIE
-401 NDVKTINNYLIKN
+401 NELKTINDYLIKN

-449 NNSLNEKTLQ
+449 NNNLNEKTLQ

-475 FDSKDKEY
+475 FDAKDKEY
-483 KNLELQTSNFNQ
+483 KELEIQTSNFNQ

-502 RLKSIEKLII
+502 RLKSIEKLIT
-512 SIDEYKRLLE
+512 SINEYKRLLE

-539 IIKTNIEEKT
+539 TIKTNIEEKT

-583 EGEQCFLCG
+583 EGEECFLCG

-603 NINAD
+603 SINVD
-608 ETTLII
+608 ETASII

-636 KLETKIES
+636 KLETKVEN
-644 STLELNRLL
+644 STLELNKLL

-666 NFILTVDSKTNL
+666 NFILTDDSKTNL

-728 KLKSSIDQL
+728 RLKSSIEQL

-752 EEVSNIYS
+752 EELSKVYS
-760 KYELKFDEKFEE
+760 KYELIFDEKFEE
-772 NFRILVAKKGSFIK
+772 NFRILVAKKDSFIK
-786 NETLK
+786 NETSK
-791 KELDIKLQNLTIQ
+791 KELDIKLQGLTIQ

-815 ESSLKTDAEQL
+815 ESNLKIDAEQL
-826 SKISTETIELQTQ
+826 SKISNETTELQTQ

-847 DLNIFEK
+847 DFNSFEK
-854 EITTE
+854 EITSK
-859 FNTINEK
+859 FNAINEK
-866 YNFLSKELVNLN
+866 FNSLSKELVNLN
-878 SKNESVNTQRI
+878 SKNESVNTQII
-889 ELNQRLIDNSTK
+889 ELNQKLIDNSTK
-901 LEETKQNFNKALV
+901 LEETKQNFNNALL
-914 ENSFTSKEEFEK
+914 ENNFSSKEEFEK
-926 ALLSKEQREELALMC
+926 ALLPKELREELAKIC
-941 KTLEDKY
+941 KTLEEKY
-948 NQIQTLKIDTAKKL
+948 TQIQTLKIDTAKKL

-977 LNDELKELLTSID
+977 LNDELKELQTIID

-1000 KELEINASNMKKHED
+1000 KELEINAINNKKHED
-1015 KIKELEKKKEAFN
+1015 KIIELEKKKEAFK

-1067 LSPRYELQRN
+1067 LSPRYELQRS

-1090 GFQGN
+1090 GFQGD
-1095 VVRPVNTLSGG
+1095 VVRPVSTLSGG

-1186 DGTSCLDLDEK
+1186 DGTSV
-1197 ELNA
+1197 LNLN